1 MRRIK
6 LILFLFLFCIGIQP
20 ALSQGSEAVFEENFE
35 NVVGTSDG
43 KTKLDPSQL
52 NHPSGWTFDN
62 VYAGEGNLIIKE
74 GGSITLPE
82 IPELIGNANLFIYAN
97 YWRNPDKDYEGIDV
111 SYFEQGV
118 PLSVSISN
126 GKLSSDEI
134 NGKLRMYGVDGNSR
148 LKITAPNDI
157 VLRNISIY
165 YSTYGYSE
173 GDYIRFSHEAG
184 PFYDPFDLTLN
195 PWNVQVDYG
204 DSIYNITVYTLDG
217 TEPNRYSQRYH
228 KGDKIHIASTT
239 TVRAALILADGSMRH
254 NVPMTYTLTKRY
266 DINELPENTY
276 QIEVKPGQLKK
287 QLLDLDPDEVNGL
300 VLTGTMNG
308 EDLKFLADAQGLVGS
323 LAYLDLEKVKFEY
336 DETVYR
342 TYSPSKG
349 FHEEQKIYNYIFSK
363 ENRTEQ
369 VPAGFG
375 YKRYDCYR
383 NNLAWAFIK
392 NENLVVVKLP
402 ENMTEVGE
410 DIFGDCKNLRGV
422 KIPEGVSRINK
433 EAFYGCSILE
443 TINFPA
449 KLTSVGDNAFS
460 LCSKMELDNLPNS
473 LLHVGQSAF
482 CYVPL
487 QALKLD
493 RKVEIGAGA
502 FSNTPITEI
511 EMATPCDSILGGT
524 FSDCPNLTKITIG
537 EGLKYIGDKAF
548 ANSPVK
554 EANLPSTLRDISS
567 TAFTGYS
574 SYCPFINDIQ
584 PENHIRYIG
593 KVAYLCVDRDLEEYT
608 IKDGTV
614 TLADNLFE
622 NWQGNAT
629 TFHIP
634 ASVEQIG
641 NKAFAGTQIK
651 TLPEMLGLKRIGG
664 EAFYGCK
671 NLKKLTIPE
680 TVEYIGG
687 RAFYGCSNIW
697 SLTYNAINAECES
710 FMEPNAPLEKIVI
723 GGKVRRLPN
732 VIFSGREFTE
742 VALPSCLERI
752 DDYAFSGC
760 ENLTTINLS
769 DSIRYIG
776 DNAFSGCKNLTSINL
791 SDCIRYIGNN
801 VFSECKNLTTINL
814 SDSIRYIGE
823 GAFYGCSSLK
833 NIHWPL
839 RLTTIGN
846 YAFRQTALET
856 ISLPE
861 GVTSVGINAFHN
873 CPFAKTVYIPST
885 ANVED
890 NCSYYFEQEEGVNCV
905 ITCMSPIPHPDAKL
919 WNKGV
924 AAIKVP
930 AELVEQY
937 KAQFPDIAD
946 KVMAVN
952 QVGVMDKDSKTSFA
966 AGISEEADLGDAVI
980 GDVYVTVG
988 DGDGYDST
996 DGSIVLNSTMTTAEV
1011 AGIGSLAPG
1020 KSDIAN
1026 RFNGLIVKVN
1036 AGDGTMVIDCKT
1048 VGKNT
1053 LNVKVGEAE
1062 PQAFVKSDRGTIEVA
1077 YRVDKETCV
1086 YIYGAEQEVADDAE
1100 TAKAHQVAACRPLS
1114 RAAALSAS
1122 ASENCVKIYA
1132 VGVSQSTGINHTLI
1146 DGNSPIIGYYTL
1158 DGVKI
1163 EQPNAPGI
1171 YVVRRADGSN
1181 YKLVIK

>member
-217 TEPNRYSQRYH
+217 TVPNRYSQRYH
-228 KGDKIHIASTT
+228 KDDKIHIASTT
-239 TVRAALILADGSMRH
+239 TVRAALILADGSMRY
-254 NVPMTYTLTKRY
+254 NIPMTYTLTKRY

-336 DETVYR
+336 DETLYR
-342 TYSPSKG
+342 SYSPPKG
-349 FHEEQKIYNYIFSK
+349 FHQDAYTYNYIFSK

-383 NNLAWAFIK
+383 NNLARAFFR
-392 NENLVVVKLP
+392 NGSLVTVKLP
-402 ENMTEVGE
+402 ESMTELGE
-410 DIFGDCKNLRGV
+410 NIFDDCKALRGV
-422 KIPEGVSRINK
+422 KLPEGVAHI
-433 EAFYGCSILE
+433 EGAAFQGCNILE
-443 TINFPA
+443 KLNFPA
-449 KLTSVGDNAFS
+449 KLTSVGDNAFRSCLS
-460 LCSKMELDNLPNS
+460 LELDNLPNS
-473 LLHVGQSAF
+473 LLYVGREAF
-482 CYVPL
+482 CDVPL
-487 QALKLD
+487 KALKLD
-493 RKVEIGAGA
+493 RKVEMGAGA

-511 EMATPCDSILGGT
+511 EMTTPCDSIREGT
-524 FSDCPNLTKITIG
+524 FRDCPNLTKITLG
-537 EGLKYIGDKAF
+537 EGLKYIGYSAF
-548 ANSPVK
+548 SNSPVK

-567 TAFTGYS
+567 YAFLGYS

-593 KVAYLCVDRDLEEYT
+593 KVAYQCVDRDLEEYT

-614 TLADNLFE
+614 TLADELFE
-622 NWQGNAT
+622 SSQGNA
-629 TFHIP
+629 FHIP

-641 NKAFAGTQIK
+641 NRAFAYTQIK
-651 TLPEMLGLKRIGG
+651 ALPEMLGLKRIGG

-687 RAFYGCSNIW
+687 GAFYGCSNIW

-732 VIFSGREFTE
+732 GIFSGREFTE

-752 DDYAFSGC
+752 DEFAFYGC
-760 ENLTTINLS
+760 KNLTTINLS

-776 DNAFSGCKNLTSINL
+776 DNAF
-791 SDCIRYIGNN
+791 
-801 VFSECKNLTTINL
+801 
-814 SDSIRYIGE
+814 
-823 GAFYGCSSLK
+823 YGCSSLK
-833 NIHWPL
+833 NIHWSL
-839 RLTTIGN
+839 RLTTIGSR
-846 YAFRQTALET
+846 AFRQTALET

-861 GVTSVGINAFHN
+861 GVTSVGDGAFYI
-873 CPFAKTVYIPST
+873 CPAKTVYIPST

-890 NCSYYFEQEEGVNCV
+890 NFTYNFWQKEGGNCV
-905 ITCMSPIPHPDAKL
+905 ITCMSPIPHPVARHWDV
-919 WNKGV
+919 GV

-946 KVMAVN
+946 KIMAVN
-952 QVGVMDKDSKTSFA
+952 QVSVMDEDSKTSFA

-996 DGSIVLNSTMTTAEV
+996 DGSIVLNSTMTAAEV

-1171 YVVRRADGSN
+1171 YVVRRANGSN

>member
-20 ALSQGSEAVFEENFE
+20 ALAEEGGALFEETFQ

-43 KTKLDPSQL
+43 KTKLNPSQL
-52 NHPSGWTFDN
+52 DNPSGWTFDN

-74 GGSITLPE
+74 GGSITLPV
-82 IPELIGNANLFIYAN
+82 IPELIGNACLSVNAIH
-97 YWRNPDKDYEGIDV
+97 WHNPDKEYDDDDPFYWDFLAKV
-111 SYFEQGV
+111 N
-118 PLSVSISN
+118 VSISN
-126 GKLSSDEI
+126 GKLSSDECGEERI
-134 NGKLRMYGVDGNSR
+134 KMYGVDGNSR

-165 YSTYGYSE
+165 YSAYGYSE

-195 PWNVQVDYG
+195 PWNIQVDYG

-217 TEPNRYSQRYH
+217 SMPNHHSQRYH
-228 KGDKIHIASTT
+228 KDDKIHIASTT
-239 TVRAALILADGSMRH
+239 TVRAAMILADGSMRY
-254 NVPMTYTLTKRY
+254 NDPMTYTLTKRY
-266 DINELPENTY
+266 DINEQPENTY

-336 DETVYR
+336 DGTVYR

-349 FHEEQKIYNYIFSK
+349 FHQEQKIYNYIFSK

-383 NNLAWAFIK
+383 NNLAWAFFR
-392 NENLVVVKLP
+392 NGSLVTVKLP
-402 ENMTEVGE
+402 ESMTELG
-410 DIFGDCKNLRGV
+410 DNIFDDCKALRGV
-422 KIPEGVSRINK
+422 KVPEGVTHIDGS
-433 EAFYGCSILE
+433 AFQGCNILE
-443 TINFPA
+443 KLNFPA
-449 KLTSVGDNAFS
+449 KLTSVGDNAFWSCYS
-460 LCSKMELDNLPNS
+460 LELDNLPNS
-473 LLHVGQSAF
+473 LLYVGREAF
-482 CYVPL
+482 CNVPL
-487 QALKLD
+487 KALKLD

-502 FSNTPITEI
+502 FSDTPITEI
-511 EMATPCDSILGGT
+511 EMATPCDSILGET
-524 FSDCPNLTKITIG
+524 FRDCPNLTKITIG
-537 EGLKYIGDKAF
+537 EGLKYIGDNAF
-548 ANSPVK
+548 AYSPVK
-554 EANLPSTLRDISS
+554 EAKLPSTLRDISS
-567 TAFTGYS
+567 YAFGGYS

-593 KVAYLCVDRDLEEYT
+593 KVAYQCVDRDLEEYT

-614 TLADNLFE
+614 TLADNLFGIG
-622 NWQGNAT
+622 QGNAT

-641 NKAFAGTQIK
+641 RQAFAGTQIK
-651 TLPEMLGLKRIGG
+651 TLPEMPGLKRIGD
-664 EAFYGCK
+664 EAFYQCK
-671 NLKKLTIPE
+671 NLKKVTIPE
-680 TVEYIGG
+680 TVEYIGAG
-687 RAFYGCSNIW
+687 IFSGCSNIW
-697 SLTYNAINAECES
+697 SLTYNAINAECAS
-710 FMEPNAPLEKIVI
+710 YIFTNNDNHLEKIVI
-723 GGKVRRLPN
+723 GDKVRRLPGGL
-732 VIFSGREFTE
+732 FGGKEFTE
-742 VALPSCLERI
+742 VTLPACLERI
-752 DDYAFSGC
+752 DDYAFNG
-760 ENLTTINLS
+760 
-769 DSIRYIG
+769 
-776 DNAFSGCKNLTSINL
+776 
-791 SDCIRYIGNN
+791 
-801 VFSECKNLTTINL
+801 CKNLTTINL
-814 SDSIRYIGE
+814 SDSLRYIGK
-823 GAFYGCSSLK
+823 GAFALCSSLK

-839 RLTTIGN
+839 RLTAIGEW
-846 YAFRQTALET
+846 AFSQTALET

-861 GVTSVGINAFHN
+861 GVTSVGSGTFEGCH
-873 CPFAKTVYIPST
+873 FAKTVYIPST

-890 NCSYYFEQEEGVNCV
+890 GNTYDFWQKEGVDCV
-905 ITCMSPIPHPDAKL
+905 ITCMSPTPHPNARH
-919 WNKGV
+919 WNVGV

-946 KVMAVN
+946 KVMAVS

-996 DGSIVLNSTMTTAEV
+996 DGSIVLNSTMTAAEV

-1036 AGDGTMVIDCKT
+1036 AGDGTLVIDGKT
-1048 VGKNT
+1048 MGKNT

-1062 PQAFVKSDRGTIEVA
+1062 PQAFVKSDRGTVEVA

-1086 YIYGAEQEVADDAE
+1086 YIYGAEQEMADDAE

-1114 RAAALSAS
+1114 RAAALSAL

-1146 DGNSPIIGYYTL
+1146 DSNSPIIGYYTL

-1171 YVVRRADGSN
+1171 YVVRRANGSN

>member
-20 ALSQGSEAVFEENFE
+20 ALAEGRDLLFEETFE
-35 NVVGTSDG
+35 KVVGTSDG
-43 KTKLDPSQL
+43 KTKLNPSQL
-52 NHPSGWTFDN
+52 DNPSGWTFDN

-74 GGSITLPE
+74 GGSITLPV
-82 IPELIGNANLFIYAN
+82 IPELIGNACLSVNAIH
-97 YWRNPDKDYEGIDV
+97 WHNPDKEYDDDDPFYWDFLAKV
-111 SYFEQGV
+111 N
-118 PLSVSISN
+118 VSISN
-126 GKLSSDEI
+126 GKLSSDECGEERI
-134 NGKLRMYGVDGNSR
+134 KMYGVDGNSR

-157 VLRNISIY
+157 VLRSVSVY
-165 YSTYGYSE
+165 YPFGSSG
-173 GDYIRFSHEAG
+173 GHYIRFSHEAG
-184 PFYDPFDLTLN
+184 PFYEPFDLTLN
-195 PWNVQVDYG
+195 PWNIQVDDG

-217 TEPNRYSQRYH
+217 SMPNHHSQRYH
-228 KGDKIHIASTT
+228 KDDKIHIASTT
-239 TVRAALILADGSMRH
+239 TVRAAMILADGSMRY
-254 NVPMTYTLTKRY
+254 NDPMTYTLTKRY
-266 DINELPENTY
+266 DINEQPENTY

-383 NNLAWAFIK
+383 NNLARAFFK
-392 NENLVVVKLP
+392 NGSLVTVKLP
-402 ENMTEVGE
+402 ESMTELGE
-410 DIFGDCKNLRGV
+410 NIFDDCKALRGV
-422 KIPEGVSRINK
+422 KLPEGVAHI
-433 EAFYGCSILE
+433 EGAAFQGCNILE
-443 TINFPA
+443 KLNFPA
-449 KLTSVGDNAFS
+449 KLTSVGDNAFRSCLS
-460 LCSKMELDNLPNS
+460 LELDNLPNS
-473 LLHVGQSAF
+473 LLYVGREAF
-482 CYVPL
+482 CDVPL
-487 QALKLD
+487 KALKLD
-493 RKVEIGAGA
+493 RKVEMGAGA

-511 EMATPCDSILGGT
+511 EMTTPCDSIREGT
-524 FSDCPNLTKITIG
+524 FRDCPNLTKITIG
-537 EGLKYIGDKAF
+537 EGLKYIGYSAF
-548 ANSPVK
+548 SNSPVK

-567 TAFTGYS
+567 YAFRGS

-593 KVAYLCVDRDLEEYT
+593 KVAYQCVDRDLEEYT

-614 TLADNLFE
+614 TLADELFE
-622 NWQGNAT
+622 SSQGNA
-629 TFHIP
+629 FHIP

-641 NKAFAGTQIK
+641 NRAFAYTQIK
-651 TLPEMLGLKRIGG
+651 ALPEMLGLKRIGG

-687 RAFYGCSNIW
+687 GAFYGCSNIW

-723 GGKVRRLPN
+723 GGKVRRLPRG
-732 VIFSGREFTE
+732 IFSGREFTE
-742 VALPSCLERI
+742 VALPACLERI
-752 DDYAFSGC
+752 DESAFYGC
-760 ENLTTINLS
+760 KNLTTINLS

-776 DNAFSGCKNLTSINL
+776 DN
-791 SDCIRYIGNN
+791 
-801 VFSECKNLTTINL
+801 
-814 SDSIRYIGE
+814 
-823 GAFYGCSSLK
+823 AFYGCSSLK

-839 RLTTIGN
+839 RLTTIGSR
-846 YAFRQTALET
+846 AFRQTALET

-861 GVTSVGINAFHN
+861 GVTSVGDGAFSD
-873 CPFAKTVYIPST
+873 CPAKTVYIPST

-890 NCSYYFEQEEGVNCV
+890 NFTYSFLKKEGGDCV
-905 ITCMSPIPHPDAKL
+905 ITCMSPIPHPQAEC
-919 WNKGV
+919 WNVGV

-946 KVMAVN
+946 KIMAVN
-952 QVGVMDKDSKTSFA
+952 QVGAMDKDSKTSFA

-996 DGSIVLNSTMTTAEV
+996 DGSIVLNSTMTAAEV

-1036 AGDGTMVIDCKT
+1036 TGDGTMVIDCKT

-1062 PQAFVKSDRGTIEVA
+1062 PQAFVKTDKGTIEVA

-1086 YIYGAEQEVADDAE
+1086 YIYGAEQEMADDTEA
-1100 TAKAHQVAACRPLS
+1100 AKAHQVAACRPLS

-1171 YVVRRADGSN
+1171 YVVRRANGSN

>member
-20 ALSQGSEAVFEENFE
+20 ALAEGRDLLFEETFE
-35 NVVGTSDG
+35 KVVGTSDG
-43 KTKLDPSQL
+43 KTKLNPSQL
-52 NHPSGWTFDN
+52 DNPSGWTFDN

-74 GGSITLPE
+74 GGSITLPV
-82 IPELIGNANLFIYAN
+82 IPELIGNACLSVNAIH
-97 YWRNPDKDYEGIDV
+97 WHNPDKEYDDDDPFYWDFLAKV
-111 SYFEQGV
+111 N
-118 PLSVSISN
+118 VSISN
-126 GKLSSDEI
+126 GKLSSDECGEERI
-134 NGKLRMYGVDGNSR
+134 KMYGVDGNSR

-287 QLLDLDPDEVNGL
+287 QLLDLDPDEVSGL

-336 DETVYR
+336 DETLYR
-342 TYSPSKG
+342 SYSPPKD
-349 FHEEQKIYNYIFSK
+349 FHADAYTYNYIFSK
-363 ENRTEQ
+363 ENRTVQ

-375 YKRYDCYR
+375 RKRYDCYR
-383 NNLAWAFIK
+383 NNLARAFFR
-392 NENLVVVKLP
+392 NRSLVTVKLP
-402 ENMTEVGE
+402 ESMTELGE
-410 DIFGDCKNLRGV
+410 NIFDDCKALRGV
-422 KIPEGVSRINK
+422 KLPEGVAHI
-433 EAFYGCSILE
+433 EGAAFQGCNILE
-443 TINFPA
+443 KLNFPA
-449 KLTSVGDNAFS
+449 KLTSVGDNAFRSCLS
-460 LCSKMELDNLPNS
+460 LELDNLPNS
-473 LLHVGQSAF
+473 LLYVGREAF
-482 CYVPL
+482 CDVPL
-487 QALKLD
+487 KALKLD
-493 RKVEIGAGA
+493 RKVEMGAGA

-511 EMATPCDSILGGT
+511 EMTTPCDSIREGT
-524 FSDCPNLTKITIG
+524 FRDCPNLTKITIG
-537 EGLKYIGDKAF
+537 EGLKYIGYSAF
-548 ANSPVK
+548 SNSPVK

-567 TAFTGYS
+567 YAFLGYS

-608 IKDGTV
+608 IKEGTV

-622 NWQGNAT
+622 SWQGT

-641 NKAFAGTQIK
+641 NKAFAYTQIK
-651 TLPEMLGLKRIGG
+651 ALPEMPGLKRIGG

-687 RAFYGCSNIW
+687 SAFYGCSNIW

-723 GGKVRRLPN
+723 GDKVRRLPGGL
-732 VIFSGREFTE
+732 FGGKEFTE
-742 VALPSCLERI
+742 VTLPACLERI
-752 DDYAFSGC
+752 DEFVFYGC
-760 ENLTTINLS
+760 KNLTTINLS

-776 DNAFSGCKNLTSINL
+776 DN
-791 SDCIRYIGNN
+791 
-801 VFSECKNLTTINL
+801 
-814 SDSIRYIGE
+814 
-823 GAFYGCSSLK
+823 AFYGCSSLK

-839 RLTTIGN
+839 RLTTIGSR
-846 YAFRQTALET
+846 AFIQTALET

-861 GVTSVGINAFHN
+861 GVTSVGDGAFST
-873 CPFAKTVYIPST
+873 CPAKTVYIPST

-890 NCSYYFEQEEGVNCV
+890 NFTYSFVLKEGGNCV
-905 ITCMSPIPHPDAKL
+905 ITCMSPIPHPQARN
-919 WNKGV
+919 WNVGV

-946 KVMAVN
+946 KIMAVN
-952 QVGVMDKDSKTSFA
+952 QVGAMDKDSKTSFA

-1026 RFNGLIVKVN
+1026 RFKGLIVKVN

-1077 YRVDKETCV
+1077 YRVGKETCV
-1086 YIYGAEQEVADDAE
+1086 YIYGAEQEMADDAE
-1100 TAKAHQVAACRPLS
+1100 AAKAHQVAACRPLS

-1146 DGNSPIIGYYTL
+1146 DSNSPIIGYYTL

>member
-35 NVVGTSDG
+35 NVVRTSDG

-217 TEPNRYSQRYH
+217 TVPNRYSQRYH
-228 KGDKIHIASTT
+228 KDDKIHIASTT
-239 TVRAALILADGSMRH
+239 TVRAALILADGSMCYH
-254 NVPMTYTLTKRY
+254 VPKTYTLTKRY
-266 DINELPENTY
+266 DINEQPENTY

-287 QLLDLDPDEVNGL
+287 QLLDLDPDEVSGL

-323 LAYLDLEKVKFEY
+323 LTYLDLEKVKFEY
-336 DETVYR
+336 DETLYR
-342 TYSPSKG
+342 SYSPPKG
-349 FHEEQKIYNYIFSK
+349 FQQDAYTYNYIFSK
-363 ENRTEQ
+363 ENRTVQ

-375 YKRYDCYR
+375 FKRYDCYR
-383 NNLAWAFIK
+383 NNLARAFFR
-392 NENLVVVKLP
+392 NGSLVTVKLP
-402 ENMTEVGE
+402 ESMTELGE
-410 DIFGDCKNLRGV
+410 NIFDDCKALRGV
-422 KIPEGVSRINK
+422 KLPEGVAHI
-433 EAFYGCSILE
+433 EGAAFQGCNILE
-443 TINFPA
+443 KLNFPA
-449 KLTSVGDNAFS
+449 KLTSVGDNAFRSCLS
-460 LCSKMELDNLPNS
+460 LELDNLPNS
-473 LLHVGQSAF
+473 LLYVGREAF
-482 CYVPL
+482 CDVPL

-574 SYCPFINDIQ
+574 SYCPFVNDIQ

-593 KVAYLCVDRDLEEYT
+593 KVAYQCVDRDLEEYT

-614 TLADNLFE
+614 TLADELFE
-622 NWQGNAT
+622 SSQGNA
-629 TFHIP
+629 FHIP

-641 NKAFAGTQIK
+641 SRVFAGTQIK
-651 TLPEMLGLKRIGG
+651 TLPEMPGLKRIGD
-664 EAFYGCK
+664 EAFYQCK
-671 NLKKLTIPE
+671 NLKKVTIPE

-687 RAFYGCSNIW
+687 GAFYGCSNIW
-697 SLTYNAINAECES
+697 SLTYNAINAECERL
-710 FMEPNAPLEKIVI
+710 MESNIPLEKIVI
-723 GGKVRRLPN
+723 GDKVRRLPRG
-732 VIFSGREFTE
+732 IFSGREFTE
-742 VALPSCLERI
+742 VTLPACLERI
-752 DDYAFSGC
+752 DEFAFYGC
-760 ENLTTINLS
+760 KNLTTINLS

-776 DNAFSGCKNLTSINL
+776 DN
-791 SDCIRYIGNN
+791 
-801 VFSECKNLTTINL
+801 
-814 SDSIRYIGE
+814 
-823 GAFYGCSSLK
+823 AFYGCSSLK

-839 RLTTIGN
+839 RLTTIGSR
-846 YAFRQTALET
+846 AFRQTALET

-861 GVTSVGINAFHN
+861 GVTSVGDGAFYI

-890 NCSYYFEQEEGVNCV
+890 DINYYFELEEGGNCV
-905 ITCMSPIPHPDAKL
+905 ITCMSPIPHPQARH
-919 WNKGV
+919 WNVGV

-946 KVMAVN
+946 KIMAVN
-952 QVGVMDKDSKTSFA
+952 QVGAMDKDSKTSFA

-996 DGSIVLNSTMTTAEV
+996 DGSIVLNSTMTAAEV

-1086 YIYGAEQEVADDAE
+1086 YIYGAEQEMADDAE
-1100 TAKAHQVAACRPLS
+1100 AAKAHQVAACRPLS

-1146 DGNSPIIGYYTL
+1146 DSNSPIIGYYTL

>member
-20 ALSQGSEAVFEENFE
+20 ALAEGRELLFEETFE
-35 NVVGTSDG
+35 KVVGTSDG
-43 KTKLDPSQL
+43 KTKLNPSQL
-52 NHPSGWTFDN
+52 DNPSGWTFDN

-74 GGSITLPE
+74 GGSITLPV
-82 IPELIGNANLFIYAN
+82 IPELIGNACLSITAFH
-97 YWRNPDKDYEGIDV
+97 WHNPDKEYDDDDP
-111 SYFEQGV
+111 SYWDPSYWDFPAKV
-118 PLSVSISN
+118 NISISN
-126 GKLSSDEI
+126 GKISSDESGGGI
-134 NGKLRMYGVDGNSR
+134 RMYGVDGNSR

-195 PWNVQVDYG
+195 PWNIQVDDG

-217 TEPNRYSQRYH
+217 SMPNRHSQRYH
-228 KGDKIHIASTT
+228 KDDKIHIASTT
-239 TVRAALILADGSMRH
+239 TVRAALILADGSMCYH
-254 NVPMTYTLTKRY
+254 VPKTYTLTKRY

-336 DETVYR
+336 DGTVYR

-349 FHEEQKIYNYIFSK
+349 FHQEQKIYNYIFSK

-383 NNLAWAFIK
+383 NNLAWAFFK
-392 NENLVVVKLP
+392 NGSLVTVKLP
-402 ENMTEVGE
+402 ESMTELG
-410 DIFGDCKNLRGV
+410 DNIFDDCKALRGV
-422 KIPEGVSRINK
+422 KVPEGVTHIDGS
-433 EAFYGCSILE
+433 AFQGCNILE
-443 TINFPA
+443 KLNFPA
-449 KLTSVGDNAFS
+449 KLTSVGDNAFWSCYS
-460 LCSKMELDNLPNS
+460 LELDNLPNS
-473 LLHVGQSAF
+473 LLYVGREAF
-482 CYVPL
+482 CNVPL
-487 QALKLD
+487 KALKLD

-502 FSNTPITEI
+502 FSDTPITEI
-511 EMATPCDSILGGT
+511 EMITPCDSILGET
-524 FSDCPNLTKITIG
+524 FRDCPNLTKITIG
-537 EGLKYIGDKAF
+537 EGLKYIGDNAF
-548 ANSPVK
+548 AYSPVK
-554 EANLPSTLRDISS
+554 EAKLPSTLRDISS
-567 TAFTGYS
+567 YAFGGYS

-593 KVAYLCVDRDLEEYT
+593 KVAYQCVDGDLEEYT

-614 TLADNLFE
+614 TLADNLFGIG
-622 NWQGNAT
+622 QGNAT

-641 NKAFAGTQIK
+641 RQAFAGTQIK
-651 TLPEMLGLKRIGG
+651 TLPEMPGLKRIGD
-664 EAFYGCK
+664 EAFYQCK
-671 NLKKLTIPE
+671 NLKKVTIPE
-680 TVEYIGG
+680 TVEYIGAG
-687 RAFYGCSNIW
+687 IFSGCSNIW
-697 SLTYNAINAECES
+697 SLTYNAINAECAS
-710 FMEPNAPLEKIVI
+710 YIFTNNDNHLEKIVI
-723 GGKVRRLPN
+723 GDKVRRLPGGL
-732 VIFSGREFTE
+732 FGGKEFTE
-742 VALPSCLERI
+742 VTLPACLERI
-752 DDYAFSGC
+752 DDYAFNG
-760 ENLTTINLS
+760 
-769 DSIRYIG
+769 
-776 DNAFSGCKNLTSINL
+776 
-791 SDCIRYIGNN
+791 
-801 VFSECKNLTTINL
+801 CKNLTTINL
-814 SDSIRYIGE
+814 SDSLRYIGK
-823 GAFYGCSSLK
+823 GAFALCSSLK

-839 RLTTIGN
+839 RLTAIGEW
-846 YAFRQTALET
+846 AFSQTALET

-861 GVTSVGINAFHN
+861 GVTSVGSGTFEGCH
-873 CPFAKTVYIPST
+873 FAKTVYIPST

-890 NCSYYFEQEEGVNCV
+890 GNTYDFWQKEGVDCV
-905 ITCMSPIPHPDAKL
+905 ITCMSPTPHPNARH
-919 WNKGV
+919 WNVGV

-996 DGSIVLNSTMTTAEV
+996 DGSIVLNSTMTAAEV

-1036 AGDGTMVIDCKT
+1036 AGDGTLVIDGKT
-1048 VGKNT
+1048 MGNNT

-1062 PQAFVKSDRGTIEVA
+1062 PQAFVKSDRGTVEVA
-1077 YRVDKETCV
+1077 YRVDKETCI
-1086 YIYGAEQEVADDAE
+1086 YIYGAEQEMADDAE

-1146 DGNSPIIGYYTL
+1146 DSNSPIIGYYTL

-1171 YVVRRADGSN
+1171 YVVRRANGSN

>member
-20 ALSQGSEAVFEENFE
+20 ALAEGRDLLFKETFE

-43 KTKLDPSQL
+43 KTKLNPSQL
-52 NHPSGWTFDN
+52 DNPSGWTFDN

-74 GGSITLPE
+74 GGSITLPV
-82 IPELIGNANLFIYAN
+82 IPELIGNACLSVNAIH
-97 YWRNPDKDYEGIDV
+97 WHNPDKEYDDDDPFYWDFLAKV
-111 SYFEQGV
+111 N
-118 PLSVSISN
+118 VSISN
-126 GKLSSDEI
+126 GKLSSDECGEERI
-134 NGKLRMYGVDGNSR
+134 KMYGVDGNSR

-157 VLRNISIY
+157 VLRSVSVY
-165 YSTYGYSE
+165 YPFGSSG
-173 GDYIRFSHEAG
+173 GHYIRFSHEAG

-195 PWNVQVDYG
+195 PWNIQVDDG

-217 TEPNRYSQRYH
+217 SMPNHHSQRYH
-228 KGDKIHIASTT
+228 KDDKIHIASTT
-239 TVRAALILADGSMRH
+239 TVRAAMILADGSMRY
-254 NVPMTYTLTKRY
+254 NDPMTYTLTKRY
-266 DINELPENTY
+266 DINEQPENTY

-336 DETVYR
+336 DGTVYR

-383 NNLAWAFIK
+383 NNLAWAFFK
-392 NENLVVVKLP
+392 NESLVTVKLP
-402 ENMTEVGE
+402 ESITEVGE
-410 DIFGDCKNLRGV
+410 DIFGDCKTLRGV
-422 KIPEGVSRINK
+422 KLPEGVSRINK

-487 QALKLD
+487 KALKLD

-511 EMATPCDSILGGT
+511 EMATPCDSILGET
-524 FSDCPNLTKITIG
+524 FSNCPNLTKITIG
-537 EGLKYIGDKAF
+537 EGLKYIGYNAF
-548 ANSPVK
+548 SNSPVK

-567 TAFTGYS
+567 NAFRGS

-593 KVAYLCVDRDLEEYT
+593 KVAYLCVDKNQEEYT

-622 NWQGNAT
+622 NWLGNAT

-641 NKAFAGTQIK
+641 NRAFAYTQIK
-651 TLPEMLGLKRIGG
+651 ALPEMLGLKRIGG

-687 RAFYGCSNIW
+687 GAFYGCSNIW
-697 SLTYNAINAECES
+697 SLTYNAINAECGS
-710 FMEPNAPLEKIVI
+710 FMESNASLEKIVI
-723 GGKVRRLPN
+723 GDKVRRLPRG
-732 VIFSGREFTE
+732 IFSGREFTE
-742 VALPSCLERI
+742 VALPACLERI
-752 DDYAFSGC
+752 DDSAFYGC
-760 ENLTTINLS
+760 KNLTTINLS

-776 DNAFSGCKNLTSINL
+776 DNAF
-791 SDCIRYIGNN
+791 
-801 VFSECKNLTTINL
+801 
-814 SDSIRYIGE
+814 
-823 GAFYGCSSLK
+823 YGCSSLK
-833 NIHWPL
+833 NIHWSL
-839 RLTTIGN
+839 RLTTIGSR
-846 YAFRQTALET
+846 AFRQTALET

-861 GVTSVGINAFHN
+861 GVTSVGDGAFSD
-873 CPFAKTVYIPST
+873 CPAKTVYIPST

-890 NCSYYFEQEEGVNCV
+890 NFTYRFLKKEGGDCV
-905 ITCMSPIPHPDAKL
+905 ITCMSPIPHPQAKY

-937 KAQFPDIAD
+937 KAQFPEIAD

-952 QVGVMDKDSKTSFA
+952 QVGAMDKDSKTSFA

-996 DGSIVLNSTMTTAEV
+996 DGSIVLNSTMTAAEV

-1062 PQAFVKSDRGTIEVA
+1062 PQAFVKTDKGTIEVA
-1077 YRVDKETCV
+1077 YRVGKETCV
-1086 YIYGAEQEVADDAE
+1086 YIYGAEQEMADDAE
-1100 TAKAHQVAACRPLS
+1100 AAKAHQVAACRPLS

-1146 DGNSPIIGYYTL
+1146 DSNSPIIGYYTL

-1171 YVVRRADGSN
+1171 YVVRRANGSN

>member
-20 ALSQGSEAVFEENFE
+20 ALAEGRDLLFEETFE
-35 NVVGTSDG
+35 KVVGTSDG
-43 KTKLDPSQL
+43 KTKLNPSQL
-52 NHPSGWTFDN
+52 DNPSGWTFDN

-74 GGSITLPE
+74 GGSITLPV
-82 IPELIGNANLFIYAN
+82 IPELIGNACLSVNAIH
-97 YWRNPDKDYEGIDV
+97 WHNPDKEYDDDDPFYWDFLAKV
-111 SYFEQGV
+111 N
-118 PLSVSISN
+118 VSISN
-126 GKLSSDEI
+126 GKLSSDECGEERI
-134 NGKLRMYGVDGNSR
+134 KMYGVDGNSR

-157 VLRNISIY
+157 VLRSVSVY
-165 YSTYGYSE
+165 YPFGSSG
-173 GDYIRFSHEAG
+173 GHYIRFSHEAG
-184 PFYDPFDLTLN
+184 PFYEPFDLTLN
-195 PWNVQVDYG
+195 PWNIQVDDG

-217 TEPNRYSQRYH
+217 SMPNHHSQRYH
-228 KGDKIHIASTT
+228 KDDKIHIASTT
-239 TVRAALILADGSMRH
+239 TVRAAMILADGSMRY
-254 NVPMTYTLTKRY
+254 NDPMTYTLTKRY
-266 DINELPENTY
+266 DINEQPENTY

-336 DETVYR
+336 DGTVYR

-383 NNLAWAFIK
+383 NNLARAFFK
-392 NENLVVVKLP
+392 NGSLVTVKLP
-402 ENMTEVGE
+402 ESMTEVGE
-410 DIFGDCKNLRGV
+410 DIFADCKTLRGV
-422 KIPEGVSRINK
+422 KLPEGVAHI
-433 EAFYGCSILE
+433 EGAAFQGCNILE
-443 TINFPA
+443 KLNFPA
-449 KLTSVGDNAFS
+449 KLTSVGDNAFRSCLS
-460 LCSKMELDNLPNS
+460 LELDNLPNS
-473 LLHVGQSAF
+473 LLYVGREAF
-482 CYVPL
+482 CDVPL
-487 QALKLD
+487 KALKLD
-493 RKVEIGAGA
+493 RKVEMGAGA

-511 EMATPCDSILGGT
+511 EMATPCDSILGET
-524 FSDCPNLTKITIG
+524 FSNCPNLTKITIG
-537 EGLKYIGDKAF
+537 EGLKYIGYNAF
-548 ANSPVK
+548 SNSPIK

-567 TAFTGYS
+567 YAFLGYS

-593 KVAYLCVDRDLEEYT
+593 KVAYQCVDRDLEEYT

-614 TLADNLFE
+614 TLADELFE
-622 NWQGNAT
+622 SSQGNA
-629 TFHIP
+629 FHIP

-641 NKAFAGTQIK
+641 NRAFAYTQIK
-651 TLPEMLGLKRIGG
+651 ALPEMLGLKRIGG

-687 RAFYGCSNIW
+687 GAFYGCSNIW

-723 GGKVRRLPN
+723 GDKVRRLPRG
-732 VIFSGREFTE
+732 IFSGREFTE
-742 VALPSCLERI
+742 VALPACLERI

-776 DNAFSGCKNLTSINL
+776 DNAF
-791 SDCIRYIGNN
+791 
-801 VFSECKNLTTINL
+801 
-814 SDSIRYIGE
+814 
-823 GAFYGCSSLK
+823 YGCSSLK

-839 RLTTIGN
+839 RLTTIGSR
-846 YAFRQTALET
+846 AFRQTALET

-861 GVTSVGINAFHN
+861 GVTSVGDGAFYI

-890 NCSYYFEQEEGVNCV
+890 DINYYFELEEGGNCV
-905 ITCMSPIPHPDAKL
+905 ITCMSPIPHPQARH
-919 WNKGV
+919 WNVGV

-946 KVMAVN
+946 KIMAVN
-952 QVGVMDKDSKTSFA
+952 QVGAMDKDSKTSFA

-996 DGSIVLNSTMTTAEV
+996 DGSIVLNSTMTAAEV

-1036 AGDGTMVIDCKT
+1036 AGDGTMVIDGKT
-1048 VGKNT
+1048 MGNNT

-1077 YRVDKETCV
+1077 YRVGKETCV
-1086 YIYGAEQEVADDAE
+1086 YIYGAEQEMADDAE
-1100 TAKAHQVAACRPLS
+1100 AAKAHQVAACRPLS

-1146 DGNSPIIGYYTL
+1146 DSNSPIIGYYTL

-1171 YVVRRADGSN
+1171 YVVRRANGSN

>member
-1 MRRIK
+1 MAEGRD
-6 LILFLFLFCIGIQP
+6 LL
-20 ALSQGSEAVFEENFE
+20 FEETFE
-35 NVVGTSDG
+35 KVVGTSDG
-43 KTKLDPSQL
+43 KTKLNPSQL
-52 NHPSGWTFDN
+52 DNPSGWTFDN

-74 GGSITLPE
+74 GGSITLPV
-82 IPELIGNANLFIYAN
+82 IPELIGNACLSVNAIH
-97 YWRNPDKDYEGIDV
+97 WHNPDKEYDDDDPFYWDFLAKV
-111 SYFEQGV
+111 N
-118 PLSVSISN
+118 VSISN
-126 GKLSSDEI
+126 GKLSSDECGEERI
-134 NGKLRMYGVDGNSR
+134 KMYGVDGNSR

-157 VLRNISIY
+157 VLRSVSVY
-165 YSTYGYSE
+165 YPFGSSG
-173 GDYIRFSHEAG
+173 GHYIRFSHEAG
-184 PFYDPFDLTLN
+184 PFYEPFDLTLN
-195 PWNVQVDYG
+195 PWNIQVDDG

-217 TEPNRYSQRYH
+217 SMPNHHSQRYH
-228 KGDKIHIASTT
+228 KDDKIHIASTT
-239 TVRAALILADGSMRH
+239 TVRAAMILADGSMRY
-254 NVPMTYTLTKRY
+254 NDPMTYTLTKRY
-266 DINELPENTY
+266 DINEQPENTY

-336 DETVYR
+336 DGTVYR

-383 NNLAWAFIK
+383 NNLARAFFK
-392 NENLVVVKLP
+392 NGSLVTVKLP
-402 ENMTEVGE
+402 ESMTEVGE
-410 DIFGDCKNLRGV
+410 DIFADCKTLRGV
-422 KIPEGVSRINK
+422 KLPEGVAHI
-433 EAFYGCSILE
+433 EGAAFQGCNILE
-443 TINFPA
+443 KLNFPA
-449 KLTSVGDNAFS
+449 KLTSVGDNAFRSCLS
-460 LCSKMELDNLPNS
+460 LELDNLPNS
-473 LLHVGQSAF
+473 LLYVGREAF
-482 CYVPL
+482 CDVPL
-487 QALKLD
+487 KALKLD
-493 RKVEIGAGA
+493 RKVEMGAGA

-511 EMATPCDSILGGT
+511 EMATPCDSILGET
-524 FSDCPNLTKITIG
+524 FSNCPNLTKITIG
-537 EGLKYIGDKAF
+537 EGLKYIGYNAF
-548 ANSPVK
+548 SNSPIK

-567 TAFTGYS
+567 YAFLGYS

-593 KVAYLCVDRDLEEYT
+593 KVAYQCVDRDLEEYT

-614 TLADNLFE
+614 TLADELFE
-622 NWQGNAT
+622 SSQGNA
-629 TFHIP
+629 FHIP

-641 NKAFAGTQIK
+641 NRAFAYTQIK
-651 TLPEMLGLKRIGG
+651 ALPEMLGLKRIGG

-687 RAFYGCSNIW
+687 GAFYGCSNIW

-732 VIFSGREFTE
+732 GIFSGREFTE
-742 VALPSCLERI
+742 VTLPACLERI
-752 DDYAFSGC
+752 DEFAFYGC
-760 ENLTTINLS
+760 KNLTTINLS

-776 DNAFSGCKNLTSINL
+776 DN
-791 SDCIRYIGNN
+791 
-801 VFSECKNLTTINL
+801 
-814 SDSIRYIGE
+814 
-823 GAFYGCSSLK
+823 AFYGCSSLK

-839 RLTTIGN
+839 RLTTIGSR
-846 YAFRQTALET
+846 AFRQTALET

-861 GVTSVGINAFHN
+861 GVTSVGDGAFYI

-890 NCSYYFEQEEGVNCV
+890 DINYYFELEEGGNCV
-905 ITCMSPIPHPDAKL
+905 ITCMSPIPHPQARH
-919 WNKGV
+919 WNVGV

-946 KVMAVN
+946 KIMAVN
-952 QVGVMDKDSKTSFA
+952 QVGAMDKDSKTSFA

-996 DGSIVLNSTMTTAEV
+996 DGSIVLNSTMTAAEV

-1062 PQAFVKSDRGTIEVA
+1062 PQAFVKTDKGTIEVA
-1077 YRVDKETCV
+1077 YRVGKETCV
-1086 YIYGAEQEVADDAE
+1086 YIYGAEQEMADDAE
-1100 TAKAHQVAACRPLS
+1100 AAKAHQVAACRPLS

-1171 YVVRRADGSN
+1171 YVVRRANGSN

>member
-1 MRRIK
+1 MRRNK

-20 ALSQGSEAVFEENFE
+20 ALAEGRDLLFKETFE

-43 KTKLDPSQL
+43 KTKLNPSQL
-52 NHPSGWTFDN
+52 DNPSGWTFDN

-74 GGSITLPE
+74 GGSITLPV
-82 IPELIGNANLFIYAN
+82 IPELIGNASLLINAT
-97 YWRNPDKDYEGIDV
+97 YWREPDKDYDDIDPA
-111 SYFEQGV
+111 FWDKIAT
-118 PLSVSISN
+118 LNVSISN
-126 GKLSSDEI
+126 GKLSSNECERS
-134 NGKLRMYGVDGNSR
+134 LCMYGVDGNSR
-148 LKITAPNDI
+148 LKITAPHDI
-157 VLRNISIY
+157 VLRYVYVY
-165 YSTYGYSE
+165 YPVNNWE
-173 GDYIRFSHEAG
+173 DPIIRFSREAG

-195 PWNVQVDYG
+195 PWDIQVDDG
-204 DSIYNITVYTLDG
+204 DDIYNITVYTLDG
-217 TEPNRYSQRYH
+217 SMPNRHSQRYH

-239 TVRAALILADGSMRH
+239 TVRAAMILADGTMRY
-254 NVPMTYTLTKRY
+254 NIPMTYTLTKRY

-574 SYCPFINDIQ
+574 SYCPFVNDIQ

-593 KVAYLCVDRDLEEYT
+593 KVAYQCVDRDLEEYT

-614 TLADNLFE
+614 TLADELFE

-641 NKAFAGTQIK
+641 SRVFAGTQIK
-651 TLPEMLGLKRIGG
+651 TLPEMPGLKRIGD
-664 EAFYGCK
+664 EAFYQCK
-671 NLKKLTIPE
+671 NLKKVTIPE

-687 RAFYGCSNIW
+687 GAFYGCSNIW
-697 SLTYNAINAECES
+697 SLTYNAINAECERL
-710 FMEPNAPLEKIVI
+710 MESNIPLEKIVI
-723 GGKVRRLPN
+723 GDKVRRLPRG
-732 VIFSGREFTE
+732 IFSGREFTE
-742 VALPSCLERI
+742 VALPACLERI
-752 DDYAFSGC
+752 DDSAFYGC
-760 ENLTTINLS
+760 KNLTTINIS

-776 DNAFSGCKNLTSINL
+776 DN
-791 SDCIRYIGNN
+791 
-801 VFSECKNLTTINL
+801 
-814 SDSIRYIGE
+814 
-823 GAFYGCSSLK
+823 AFYGCSSLK

-839 RLTTIGN
+839 RLTTIGSR
-846 YAFRQTALET
+846 AFRQTALET

-861 GVTSVGINAFHN
+861 GVTSVGDGAFYI

-885 ANVED
+885 ANVEGD
-890 NCSYYFEQEEGVNCV
+890 INYYFELEEGVNCV
-905 ITCMSPIPHPDAKL
+905 ITCMSPIPHPQAKY

-952 QVGVMDKDSKTSFA
+952 QVGAMDKDSKTSFA

-996 DGSIVLNSTMTTAEV
+996 DGSIVLNSTMTAAEV

-1077 YRVDKETCV
+1077 YRVGKETCV

-1146 DGNSPIIGYYTL
+1146 DSNSPIIGYYTL

-1171 YVVRRADGSN
+1171 YVVRRANGSN

>member
-20 ALSQGSEAVFEENFE
+20 ALAEGRDLLFEETFE
-35 NVVGTSDG
+35 KVVGTSDG
-43 KTKLDPSQL
+43 KTKLNPSQL
-52 NHPSGWTFDN
+52 DNPSGWTFDN

-74 GGSITLPE
+74 GGSITLPV
-82 IPELIGNANLFIYAN
+82 IPELIGNACLSVNAIH
-97 YWRNPDKDYEGIDV
+97 WHNPDKEYDDDDPFYWDFLAKV
-111 SYFEQGV
+111 N
-118 PLSVSISN
+118 VSISN
-126 GKLSSDEI
+126 GKLSSDECGEERI
-134 NGKLRMYGVDGNSR
+134 KMYGVDGNSR

-157 VLRNISIY
+157 VLRSVSVY
-165 YSTYGYSE
+165 YPFGSSG
-173 GDYIRFSHEAG
+173 GHYIRFSHEAG
-184 PFYDPFDLTLN
+184 PFYEPFDLTLN
-195 PWNVQVDYG
+195 PWNIQVDDG

-217 TEPNRYSQRYH
+217 SMPNHHSQRYH
-228 KGDKIHIASTT
+228 KDDKIHIASTT
-239 TVRAALILADGSMRH
+239 TVRAAMILADGSMRY
-254 NVPMTYTLTKRY
+254 NDPMTYTLTKRY
-266 DINELPENTY
+266 DINEQPENTY

-308 EDLKFLADAQGLVGS
+308 KDLKFLADAQGLVGS

-336 DETVYR
+336 DGTVYR

-383 NNLAWAFIK
+383 NNLARAFFK
-392 NENLVVVKLP
+392 NGSLVTVKLP
-402 ENMTEVGE
+402 ESMTEVGE
-410 DIFGDCKNLRGV
+410 DIFADCKTLRGV
-422 KIPEGVSRINK
+422 KLPEGVAHI
-433 EAFYGCSILE
+433 EGAAFQGCNILE
-443 TINFPA
+443 KLNFPA
-449 KLTSVGDNAFS
+449 KLTSVGDNAFRSCLS
-460 LCSKMELDNLPNS
+460 LELDNLPNS
-473 LLHVGQSAF
+473 LLYVGREAF
-482 CYVPL
+482 CDVPL
-487 QALKLD
+487 KALKLD
-493 RKVEIGAGA
+493 RKVEMGAGA

-511 EMATPCDSILGGT
+511 EMATPCDSILGET
-524 FSDCPNLTKITIG
+524 FSNCPNLTKITIG
-537 EGLKYIGDKAF
+537 EGLKYIGYNAF
-548 ANSPVK
+548 SNSPIK

-567 TAFTGYS
+567 YAFLGYS

-593 KVAYLCVDRDLEEYT
+593 KVAYQCVDRDLEEYT

-622 NWQGNAT
+622 NWLGNAT

-641 NKAFAGTQIK
+641 NRAFAYTQIK
-651 TLPEMLGLKRIGG
+651 ALPEMLGLKRIGG

-687 RAFYGCSNIW
+687 GAFYGCSNIW

-723 GGKVRRLPN
+723 GDKVRRLPRG
-732 VIFSGREFTE
+732 IFSGKEFSE
-742 VALPSCLERI
+742 VTLPACLERI
-752 DDYAFSGC
+752 DEFAFYGC
-760 ENLTTINLS
+760 KNLTTINLS

-776 DNAFSGCKNLTSINL
+776 DN
-791 SDCIRYIGNN
+791 
-801 VFSECKNLTTINL
+801 
-814 SDSIRYIGE
+814 
-823 GAFYGCSSLK
+823 AFYGCSSLK

-839 RLTTIGN
+839 RLTTIGSR
-846 YAFRQTALET
+846 AFRQTALET

-861 GVTSVGINAFHN
+861 GVTSVGDGAFYI

-890 NCSYYFEQEEGVNCV
+890 DINYYFELEEGGNCV
-905 ITCMSPIPHPDAKL
+905 ITCMSPIPHPQARH
-919 WNKGV
+919 WNVGV

-946 KVMAVN
+946 KIMAVN
-952 QVGVMDKDSKTSFA
+952 QVGAMDKDSKTSFA

-996 DGSIVLNSTMTTAEV
+996 DGSIVLNSTMTAAEV

-1062 PQAFVKSDRGTIEVA
+1062 PQAFVKTDKGTIEVA
-1077 YRVDKETCV
+1077 YRVGKETCV
-1086 YIYGAEQEVADDAE
+1086 YIYGAEQEMADDAE
-1100 TAKAHQVAACRPLS
+1100 AAKAHQVAACRPLS

-1146 DGNSPIIGYYTL
+1146 DSNSPIIGYYTL

-1171 YVVRRADGSN
+1171 YVVRRANGSN

>member
-6 LILFLFLFCIGIQP
+6 IILFLFLFCIGIQP
-20 ALSQGSEAVFEENFE
+20 ALAEGRDLLFEETFE
-35 NVVGTSDG
+35 KVVGTSDG
-43 KTKLDPSQL
+43 KTKLNPSQL
-52 NHPSGWTFDN
+52 DNPSGWTFDN

-74 GGSITLPE
+74 GGSITLPV
-82 IPELIGNANLFIYAN
+82 IPELIGNACLSVNAIH
-97 YWRNPDKDYEGIDV
+97 WHNPDKEYDDDDPFYWDFLAKV
-111 SYFEQGV
+111 N
-118 PLSVSISN
+118 VSISN
-126 GKLSSDEI
+126 GKLSSDECGEERI
-134 NGKLRMYGVDGNSR
+134 KMYGVDGNSR

-157 VLRNISIY
+157 VLRSVSVY
-165 YSTYGYSE
+165 YPFGSSG
-173 GDYIRFSHEAG
+173 GHYIRFSHEAG
-184 PFYDPFDLTLN
+184 PFYEPFDLTLN
-195 PWNVQVDYG
+195 PWNIQVDDG

-217 TEPNRYSQRYH
+217 SMPNHHSQRYH
-228 KGDKIHIASTT
+228 KDDKIHIASTT
-239 TVRAALILADGSMRH
+239 TVRAAMILADGSMRY
-254 NVPMTYTLTKRY
+254 NDPMTYTLTKRY
-266 DINELPENTY
+266 DINEQPENTY

-336 DETVYR
+336 DGTVYR

-383 NNLAWAFIK
+383 NNLARAFFK
-392 NENLVVVKLP
+392 NESLVTVKLP
-402 ENMTEVGE
+402 ESMTEVGE
-410 DIFGDCKNLRGV
+410 DIFADCKTLRGV
-422 KIPEGVSRINK
+422 KLPEGVSRINK
-433 EAFYGCSILE
+433 EAFWGCSILE
-443 TINFPA
+443 KINFPA
-449 KLTSVGDNAFS
+449 KLTSVDDNAFVYCG
-460 LCSKMELDNLPNS
+460 LLELDNLPSS
-473 LLHVGQSAF
+473 LLYVGQSAF

-487 QALKLD
+487 KALKLD

-502 FSNTPITEI
+502 FSYTPITEI
-511 EMATPCDSILGGT
+511 EMTTPCDSIREGT
-524 FSDCPNLTKITIG
+524 FRGCPNLTKITIG
-537 EGLKYIGDKAF
+537 EGLKYIGYNAF
-548 ANSPVK
+548 SYSPVK

-567 TAFTGYS
+567 NAFRGS

-593 KVAYLCVDRDLEEYT
+593 KVAYLCVDKNQEEYT

-622 NWQGNAT
+622 NWLGNAT

-641 NKAFAGTQIK
+641 NRAFAYTQIK
-651 TLPEMLGLKRIGG
+651 ALPEMPGLKRIGG

-687 RAFYGCSNIW
+687 GAFYGCSNIW
-697 SLTYNAINAECES
+697 SLTYNAINAECER

-723 GGKVRRLPN
+723 GDKVRRLPRG
-732 VIFSGREFTE
+732 IFSGREFTE
-742 VALPSCLERI
+742 VALPACLERI
-752 DDYAFSGC
+752 DDYAFYGC
-760 ENLTTINLS
+760 KNLTTINLS

-776 DNAFSGCKNLTSINL
+776 DN
-791 SDCIRYIGNN
+791 
-801 VFSECKNLTTINL
+801 
-814 SDSIRYIGE
+814 
-823 GAFYGCSSLK
+823 AFYGCSSLK

-839 RLTTIGN
+839 RLTTIGSR
-846 YAFRQTALET
+846 AFRQTALET

-861 GVTSVGINAFHN
+861 GVTSVGDGAFYV

-885 ANVED
+885 ANVEGD
-890 NCSYYFEQEEGVNCV
+890 IIYYFELKEGVNCV
-905 ITCMSPIPHPDAKL
+905 ITCMSPIPHPQAKY

-924 AAIKVP
+924 VAIKVP

-946 KVMAVN
+946 KIMAVN
-952 QVGVMDKDSKTSFA
+952 QVSVMDEDSKTSFA

-996 DGSIVLNSTMTTAEV
+996 DGSIVLNSTMTAAEV

-1062 PQAFVKSDRGTIEVA
+1062 PQTFVKTDKGTIEVA
-1077 YRVDKETCV
+1077 YRVGKETCV
-1086 YIYGAEQEVADDAE
+1086 YIYGAEQEMADDAE
-1100 TAKAHQVAACRPLS
+1100 VAKAHQVAACRPLS

-1146 DGNSPIIGYYTL
+1146 DSNSPIIGYYTL

-1171 YVVRRADGSN
+1171 YVVRRANGSN

>member
-217 TEPNRYSQRYH
+217 TVPNRYSQRYH
-228 KGDKIHIASTT
+228 KDDKIHIASTT
-239 TVRAALILADGSMRH
+239 TVRAALILADGSMCYH
-254 NVPMTYTLTKRY
+254 VPKTYTLTKRY
-266 DINELPENTY
+266 DINEQPENTY

-323 LAYLDLEKVKFEY
+323 LAYLDLEKVKLEY
-336 DETVYR
+336 DGTVYR

-383 NNLAWAFIK
+383 NNLARAFFK
-392 NENLVVVKLP
+392 NGSLVTVKLP
-402 ENMTEVGE
+402 ESMTELGE
-410 DIFGDCKNLRGV
+410 NIFDDCKALRGV
-422 KIPEGVSRINK
+422 KLPEGVAHI
-433 EAFYGCSILE
+433 EGAAFQGCNILE
-443 TINFPA
+443 KLNFPA
-449 KLTSVGDNAFS
+449 KLTSVGDNAFRSCLS
-460 LCSKMELDNLPNS
+460 LELDNLPNS
-473 LLHVGQSAF
+473 LLYVGREAF
-482 CYVPL
+482 CDVPL
-487 QALKLD
+487 KALKLD
-493 RKVEIGAGA
+493 RKVEMGAGA

-511 EMATPCDSILGGT
+511 EMTTPCDSIWEGT
-524 FSDCPNLTKITIG
+524 FRDCPNLTKITIG
-537 EGLKYIGDKAF
+537 EGLKYIGYSAF
-548 ANSPVK
+548 SNSPVK

-567 TAFTGYS
+567 NAFLGYS

-593 KVAYLCVDRDLEEYT
+593 KVAYQCVDRDLEEYT

-946 KVMAVN
+946 KIMAVN
-952 QVGVMDKDSKTSFA
+952 QVGAMDKDSKTSFA

-996 DGSIVLNSTMTTAEV
+996 DGSIVLNSTMTAAEV

-1062 PQAFVKSDRGTIEVA
+1062 PQAFVKTDKGTIEVA
-1077 YRVDKETCV
+1077 YRVGKETCV
-1086 YIYGAEQEVADDAE
+1086 YIYGAEQEMADDAE

-1171 YVVRRADGSN
+1171 YVVRRANGSN

>member
-20 ALSQGSEAVFEENFE
+20 ALAEGRDLLFKETFE

-43 KTKLDPSQL
+43 KTKLNPSQL
-52 NHPSGWTFDN
+52 DNPSGWTFDN

-74 GGSITLPE
+74 GGSITLPV
-82 IPELIGNANLFIYAN
+82 IPELIGNASLLINAT
-97 YWRNPDKDYEGIDV
+97 YWREPDKDYDDIDPA
-111 SYFEQGV
+111 FWDKIAT
-118 PLSVSISN
+118 LNVSISN
-126 GKLSSDEI
+126 GKLSSNECERS
-134 NGKLRMYGVDGNSR
+134 LCMYGVDGNSR
-148 LKITAPNDI
+148 LKITAPHDI
-157 VLRNISIY
+157 VLRYVYVY
-165 YSTYGYSE
+165 YPVNNWE
-173 GDYIRFSHEAG
+173 DPIIRFSREAG

-195 PWNVQVDYG
+195 PWDIQVDDG
-204 DSIYNITVYTLDG
+204 DDIYNITVYTLDG
-217 TEPNRYSQRYH
+217 SMPNRHSQRYH

-239 TVRAALILADGSMRH
+239 TVRAAMILADGTMRY
-254 NVPMTYTLTKRY
+254 NIPMTYTLTKRY

-574 SYCPFINDIQ
+574 SYCPFVNDIQ

-593 KVAYLCVDRDLEEYT
+593 KVAYQCVDRDLEEYT

-614 TLADNLFE
+614 TLADELFE
-622 NWQGNAT
+622 SSQGNA
-629 TFHIP
+629 FHIP

-641 NKAFAGTQIK
+641 SRVFAGTQIK
-651 TLPEMLGLKRIGG
+651 TLPEMPGLKRIGD
-664 EAFYGCK
+664 EAFYQCK
-671 NLKKLTIPE
+671 NLKKVTIPE

-687 RAFYGCSNIW
+687 GAFYGCSNIW
-697 SLTYNAINAECES
+697 SLTYNAINAECERL
-710 FMEPNAPLEKIVI
+710 MESNIPLEKIVI
-723 GGKVRRLPN
+723 GDKVRRLPRG
-732 VIFSGREFTE
+732 IFSGREFTE
-742 VALPSCLERI
+742 VTLPACLERI
-752 DDYAFSGC
+752 DEFAFYGC
-760 ENLTTINLS
+760 KNLTTINLS

-776 DNAFSGCKNLTSINL
+776 DN
-791 SDCIRYIGNN
+791 
-801 VFSECKNLTTINL
+801 
-814 SDSIRYIGE
+814 
-823 GAFYGCSSLK
+823 AFYGCSSLK

-839 RLTTIGN
+839 RLTTIGSR
-846 YAFRQTALET
+846 AFRQTALET

-861 GVTSVGINAFHN
+861 GVTSVGDGAFYI

-890 NCSYYFEQEEGVNCV
+890 DINYYFELEEGGNCV
-905 ITCMSPIPHPDAKL
+905 ITCMSPIPHPQARH
-919 WNKGV
+919 WNVGV

-946 KVMAVN
+946 KIMAVN
-952 QVGVMDKDSKTSFA
+952 QVGAMDKDSKTSFA

-996 DGSIVLNSTMTTAEV
+996 DGSIVLNSTMTAAEV

-1036 AGDGTMVIDCKT
+1036 AGDGTMVIDGKT
-1048 VGKNT
+1048 MGNNT

-1077 YRVDKETCV
+1077 YRVGKETCV
-1086 YIYGAEQEVADDAE
+1086 YIYGAEQEMADDAE
-1100 TAKAHQVAACRPLS
+1100 VAKAHQVAACRPLS

-1146 DGNSPIIGYYTL
+1146 DSNSPIIGYYTL

-1171 YVVRRADGSN
+1171 YVVRRANGSN

>member
-74 GGSITLPE
+74 GGSITLPV
-82 IPELIGNANLFIYAN
+82 IPELIGNASLLINAT
-97 YWRNPDKDYEGIDV
+97 YWREPDKDYDDIDPA
-111 SYFEQGV
+111 FWDKIAT
-118 PLSVSISN
+118 LNVSISN
-126 GKLSSDEI
+126 GKLSSNECERS
-134 NGKLRMYGVDGNSR
+134 LCMYGVDGNSR
-148 LKITAPNDI
+148 LKITAPHDI
-157 VLRNISIY
+157 VLRYVYVY
-165 YSTYGYSE
+165 YPVNNWE
-173 GDYIRFSHEAG
+173 DPIIRFSREAG

-195 PWNVQVDYG
+195 PWDIQVDDG
-204 DSIYNITVYTLDG
+204 DDIYNITVYTLDG
-217 TEPNRYSQRYH
+217 SMPNRHSQRYH

-239 TVRAALILADGSMRH
+239 TVRAAMILADGTMRY
-254 NVPMTYTLTKRY
+254 NIPMTYTLTKRY

-323 LAYLDLEKVKFEY
+323 LAYLDLEKVKLEY

-574 SYCPFINDIQ
+574 SYCPFVNDIQ

-593 KVAYLCVDRDLEEYT
+593 KVAYQCVDRDLEEYT

-641 NKAFAGTQIK
+641 SRVFAGTQIK
-651 TLPEMLGLKRIGG
+651 TLPEMPGLKRIGD
-664 EAFYGCK
+664 EAFYQCK
-671 NLKKLTIPE
+671 NLKKVTIPE

-687 RAFYGCSNIW
+687 GAFYGCSNIW
-697 SLTYNAINAECES
+697 SLTYNAINAECERL
-710 FMEPNAPLEKIVI
+710 MESNIPLEKIVI
-723 GGKVRRLPN
+723 GDKVRRLPRG
-732 VIFSGREFTE
+732 IFSGREFTE
-742 VALPSCLERI
+742 VALPACLERI
-752 DDYAFSGC
+752 DESAFRGC

-776 DNAFSGCKNLTSINL
+776 YD
-791 SDCIRYIGNN
+791 
-801 VFSECKNLTTINL
+801 
-814 SDSIRYIGE
+814 
-823 GAFYGCSSLK
+823 AFYGCSSLK

-839 RLTTIGN
+839 RLTTIGSR
-846 YAFRQTALET
+846 AFRQTALET

-861 GVTSVGINAFHN
+861 GVTSVGDGAFYI

-885 ANVED
+885 ANVEGD
-890 NCSYYFEQEEGVNCV
+890 INYYFELEEGVNCV
-905 ITCMSPIPHPDAKL
+905 ITCMSPIPHPQAKY

-952 QVGVMDKDSKTSFA
+952 QVGAMDKDSKTSFA

-996 DGSIVLNSTMTTAEV
+996 DGSIVLNSTMTAAEV

-1062 PQAFVKSDRGTIEVA
+1062 PQAFVKTDKGTIEVA

-1086 YIYGAEQEVADDAE
+1086 YIYGAEQEMADDAE
-1100 TAKAHQVAACRPLS
+1100 AAKAHQVAACRPLS

-1122 ASENCVKIYA
+1122 ASETA
-1132 VGVSQSTGINHTLI
+1132 
-1146 DGNSPIIGYYTL
+1146 
-1158 DGVKI
+1158 
-1163 EQPNAPGI
+1163 
-1171 YVVRRADGSN
+1171 
-1181 YKLVIK
+1181 

>member
-20 ALSQGSEAVFEENFE
+20 ALAEGRDLLFKETFE

-43 KTKLDPSQL
+43 KTKLNPSQL
-52 NHPSGWTFDN
+52 DNPSGWTFDN

-74 GGSITLPE
+74 GGSITLPV
-82 IPELIGNANLFIYAN
+82 IPELIGNASLLINAT
-97 YWRNPDKDYEGIDV
+97 YWREPDKDYDDIDPA
-111 SYFEQGV
+111 FWDKIAT
-118 PLSVSISN
+118 LNVSISN
-126 GKLSSDEI
+126 GKLSSNECERS
-134 NGKLRMYGVDGNSR
+134 LCMYGVDGNSR
-148 LKITAPNDI
+148 LKITAPHDI
-157 VLRNISIY
+157 VLRYVYVY
-165 YSTYGYSE
+165 YPVNNWE
-173 GDYIRFSHEAG
+173 DPIIRFSREAG
-184 PFYDPFDLTLN
+184 SFYDPFDLTLN
-195 PWNVQVDYG
+195 PWDIQVDDG
-204 DSIYNITVYTLDG
+204 DDIYNITVYTLDG
-217 TEPNRYSQRYH
+217 SMPNRHSQRYH

-239 TVRAALILADGSMRH
+239 TVRAAMILADGTMRY
-254 NVPMTYTLTKRY
+254 NIPMTYTLTKRY

-574 SYCPFINDIQ
+574 SYCPFVNDIQ

-593 KVAYLCVDRDLEEYT
+593 KVAYQCVDRDLEEYT

-614 TLADNLFE
+614 TLADELFE
-622 NWQGNAT
+622 SSQGNA
-629 TFHIP
+629 FHIP

-641 NKAFAGTQIK
+641 SRVFAGTQIK
-651 TLPEMLGLKRIGG
+651 TLPEMPGLKRIGD
-664 EAFYGCK
+664 EAFYQCK
-671 NLKKLTIPE
+671 NLKKVTIPE

-687 RAFYGCSNIW
+687 GAFYGCSNIW
-697 SLTYNAINAECES
+697 SLTYNAINAECERL
-710 FMEPNAPLEKIVI
+710 MESNIPLEKIVI
-723 GGKVRRLPN
+723 GDKVRRLPRG
-732 VIFSGREFTE
+732 IFSGREFTE
-742 VALPSCLERI
+742 VTLPACLERI
-752 DDYAFSGC
+752 DEFAFYGC
-760 ENLTTINLS
+760 KNLTTINLS

-776 DNAFSGCKNLTSINL
+776 DN
-791 SDCIRYIGNN
+791 
-801 VFSECKNLTTINL
+801 
-814 SDSIRYIGE
+814 
-823 GAFYGCSSLK
+823 AFYGCSSLK

-839 RLTTIGN
+839 RLTTIGSR
-846 YAFRQTALET
+846 AFRQTALET

-861 GVTSVGINAFHN
+861 GVTSVGDGAFSD
-873 CPFAKTVYIPST
+873 CPAKTVYIPST

-890 NCSYYFEQEEGVNCV
+890 NFTYSFLKKEGGDCV
-905 ITCMSPIPHPDAKL
+905 ITCMSPIPHPQAEC
-919 WNKGV
+919 WNVGV

-946 KVMAVN
+946 KIMAVN
-952 QVGVMDKDSKTSFA
+952 QVGAMDKDSKTSFA

-996 DGSIVLNSTMTTAEV
+996 DGSIVLNSTMTAAEV

-1036 AGDGTMVIDCKT
+1036 TGDGTMVIDCKT

-1062 PQAFVKSDRGTIEVA
+1062 PQAFVKTDKGTIEVA

-1086 YIYGAEQEVADDAE
+1086 YIYGAEQEMADDTEA
-1100 TAKAHQVAACRPLS
+1100 AKAHQVAACRPLS

-1171 YVVRRADGSN
+1171 YVVRRANGSN

>member
-20 ALSQGSEAVFEENFE
+20 ALAEGRDLLFKETFE

-43 KTKLDPSQL
+43 KTKLNPSQL
-52 NHPSGWTFDN
+52 DNPSGWTFDN

-74 GGSITLPE
+74 GGSITLPV
-82 IPELIGNANLFIYAN
+82 IPELIGNASLLINAT
-97 YWRNPDKDYEGIDV
+97 YWREPDKDYDDIDPA
-111 SYFEQGV
+111 FWDKIAT
-118 PLSVSISN
+118 LNVSISN
-126 GKLSSDEI
+126 GKLSSNECERS
-134 NGKLRMYGVDGNSR
+134 LCMYGVDGNSR
-148 LKITAPNDI
+148 LKITAPHDI
-157 VLRNISIY
+157 VLRYVYVY
-165 YSTYGYSE
+165 YPVNNWE
-173 GDYIRFSHEAG
+173 DPIIRFSREAG

-195 PWNVQVDYG
+195 PWDIQVDDG
-204 DSIYNITVYTLDG
+204 DDIYNITVYTLDG
-217 TEPNRYSQRYH
+217 SMPNRHSQRYH

-239 TVRAALILADGSMRH
+239 TVRAAMILADGTMRY
-254 NVPMTYTLTKRY
+254 NIPMTYTLTKRY

-574 SYCPFINDIQ
+574 SYCPFVNDIQ

-593 KVAYLCVDRDLEEYT
+593 KVAYQCVDRDLEEYT

-614 TLADNLFE
+614 TLADELFE
-622 NWQGNAT
+622 SSQGNA
-629 TFHIP
+629 FHIP

-641 NKAFAGTQIK
+641 SRVFAGTQIK
-651 TLPEMLGLKRIGG
+651 TLPEMPGLKRIGD
-664 EAFYGCK
+664 EAFYQCK
-671 NLKKLTIPE
+671 NLKKVTIPE

-687 RAFYGCSNIW
+687 GAFYGCSNIW
-697 SLTYNAINAECES
+697 SLTYNAINAECERL
-710 FMEPNAPLEKIVI
+710 MESNIPLEKIVI
-723 GGKVRRLPN
+723 GDKVRRLPRG
-732 VIFSGREFTE
+732 IFSGREFTE
-742 VALPSCLERI
+742 VTLPACLERI
-752 DDYAFSGC
+752 DEFAFYGC
-760 ENLTTINLS
+760 KNLTTINLS

-776 DNAFSGCKNLTSINL
+776 DN
-791 SDCIRYIGNN
+791 
-801 VFSECKNLTTINL
+801 
-814 SDSIRYIGE
+814 
-823 GAFYGCSSLK
+823 AFYGCSSLK

-839 RLTTIGN
+839 RLTTIGSR
-846 YAFRQTALET
+846 AFRQTALET

-861 GVTSVGINAFHN
+861 GVTSVGDGAFYI

-890 NCSYYFEQEEGVNCV
+890 DINYYFELEEGGNCV
-905 ITCMSPIPHPDAKL
+905 ITCMSPIPHPQARH
-919 WNKGV
+919 WNVGV

-946 KVMAVN
+946 KIMAVN
-952 QVGVMDKDSKTSFA
+952 QVGAMDKDSKTSFA

-996 DGSIVLNSTMTTAEV
+996 DGSIVLNSTMTAAEV

-1086 YIYGAEQEVADDAE
+1086 YIYGAEQEMADDAE
-1100 TAKAHQVAACRPLS
+1100 AAKAHQVVACRPLS

-1146 DGNSPIIGYYTL
+1146 DSNSPIIGYYTL

>member
-20 ALSQGSEAVFEENFE
+20 ALAEGRDLLFKETFE

-43 KTKLDPSQL
+43 KTKLNPSQL
-52 NHPSGWTFDN
+52 DNPSGWTFDN

-74 GGSITLPE
+74 GGSITLPV
-82 IPELIGNANLFIYAN
+82 IPELIGNASLLINAT
-97 YWRNPDKDYEGIDV
+97 YWREPDKDYDDIDPA
-111 SYFEQGV
+111 FWDKIAT
-118 PLSVSISN
+118 LNVSISN
-126 GKLSSDEI
+126 GKLSSNECERS
-134 NGKLRMYGVDGNSR
+134 LCMYGVDGNSR
-148 LKITAPNDI
+148 LKITAPHDI
-157 VLRNISIY
+157 VLRYVYVY
-165 YSTYGYSE
+165 YPVNNWE
-173 GDYIRFSHEAG
+173 DPIIRFSREAG

-195 PWNVQVDYG
+195 PWDIQVDDG
-204 DSIYNITVYTLDG
+204 DDIYNITVYTLDG
-217 TEPNRYSQRYH
+217 SMPNRHSQRYH

-239 TVRAALILADGSMRH
+239 TVRAAMILADGTMRY
-254 NVPMTYTLTKRY
+254 NIPMTYTLTKRY

-574 SYCPFINDIQ
+574 SYCPFVNDIQ

-593 KVAYLCVDRDLEEYT
+593 KVAYQCVDRDLEEYT

-614 TLADNLFE
+614 TLADELFE
-622 NWQGNAT
+622 SSQGNA
-629 TFHIP
+629 FHIP

-641 NKAFAGTQIK
+641 SRVFAGTQIK
-651 TLPEMLGLKRIGG
+651 TLPEMPGLKRIGD
-664 EAFYGCK
+664 EAFYQCK
-671 NLKKLTIPE
+671 NLKKVTIPE

-687 RAFYGCSNIW
+687 GAFYGCSNIW
-697 SLTYNAINAECES
+697 SLTYNAINAECERL
-710 FMEPNAPLEKIVI
+710 MESNIPLEKIVI
-723 GGKVRRLPN
+723 GDKVRRLPRG
-732 VIFSGREFTE
+732 IFSGREFTE
-742 VALPSCLERI
+742 VTLPACLERI
-752 DDYAFSGC
+752 DEFAFYGC
-760 ENLTTINLS
+760 KNLTTINLS

-776 DNAFSGCKNLTSINL
+776 DN
-791 SDCIRYIGNN
+791 
-801 VFSECKNLTTINL
+801 
-814 SDSIRYIGE
+814 
-823 GAFYGCSSLK
+823 AFYGCSSLK

-839 RLTTIGN
+839 RLTTIGSR
-846 YAFRQTALET
+846 AFRQTALET

-861 GVTSVGINAFHN
+861 GVTSVGDGAFYI

-890 NCSYYFEQEEGVNCV
+890 DINYYFELEEGGNCV
-905 ITCMSPIPHPDAKL
+905 ITCMSPIPHPQARH
-919 WNKGV
+919 WNVGV

-946 KVMAVN
+946 KIMAVN
-952 QVGVMDKDSKTSFA
+952 QVGAMDKDSKTSFA

-1086 YIYGAEQEVADDAE
+1086 YIYGAEQEMADDAE
-1100 TAKAHQVAACRPLS
+1100 AAKAHQVAACRPLS

-1171 YVVRRADGSN
+1171 YVVRRANGSN

>member
-20 ALSQGSEAVFEENFE
+20 ALAEGRDLLFKETFE

-43 KTKLDPSQL
+43 KTKLNPSQL
-52 NHPSGWTFDN
+52 DNPSGWTFDN

-74 GGSITLPE
+74 GGSITLPV
-82 IPELIGNANLFIYAN
+82 IPELIGNASLLINAT
-97 YWRNPDKDYEGIDV
+97 YWREPDKDYDDIDPA
-111 SYFEQGV
+111 FWDKIAT
-118 PLSVSISN
+118 LNVSISN
-126 GKLSSDEI
+126 GKLSSNECERS
-134 NGKLRMYGVDGNSR
+134 LCMYGVDGNSR
-148 LKITAPNDI
+148 LKITAPHDI
-157 VLRNISIY
+157 VLRYVYVY
-165 YSTYGYSE
+165 YPVNNWE
-173 GDYIRFSHEAG
+173 DPIIRFSREAG

-195 PWNVQVDYG
+195 PWDIQVDDG
-204 DSIYNITVYTLDG
+204 DDIYNITVYTLDG
-217 TEPNRYSQRYH
+217 SMPNRHSQRYH

-239 TVRAALILADGSMRH
+239 TVRAAMILADGTMRY
-254 NVPMTYTLTKRY
+254 NIPMTYTLTKRY

-574 SYCPFINDIQ
+574 SYCPFVNDIQ

-593 KVAYLCVDRDLEEYT
+593 KVAYQCVDRDLEEYT

-614 TLADNLFE
+614 TLADELFE
-622 NWQGNAT
+622 SSQGNA
-629 TFHIP
+629 FHIP

-687 RAFYGCSNIW
+687 GAFYGCSNIW
-697 SLTYNAINAECES
+697 SLTYNAINAECGS
-710 FMEPNAPLEKIVI
+710 FMESNASLEKIVI
-723 GGKVRRLPN
+723 GDKVRRLPRG
-732 VIFSGREFTE
+732 IFSGREFTE

-752 DDYAFSGC
+752 DDYAFYGC
-760 ENLTTINLS
+760 KNLTTINLS

-776 DNAFSGCKNLTSINL
+776 DNAF
-791 SDCIRYIGNN
+791 
-801 VFSECKNLTTINL
+801 
-814 SDSIRYIGE
+814 
-823 GAFYGCSSLK
+823 YGCSSLK
-833 NIHWPL
+833 NIHWSL
-839 RLTTIGN
+839 RLATIGSR
-846 YAFRQTALET
+846 AFRQTALET

-861 GVTSVGINAFHN
+861 GVTSVGDGAFYI

-885 ANVED
+885 ANVEGD
-890 NCSYYFEQEEGVNCV
+890 INYYFELEEGVNCV
-905 ITCMSPIPHPDAKL
+905 ITCMSPIPHPQAKY

-952 QVGVMDKDSKTSFA
+952 QVGAMDKDSKTSFA

-996 DGSIVLNSTMTTAEV
+996 DGSIVLNSTMTAAEV

-1086 YIYGAEQEVADDAE
+1086 YIYGAEQEVADDTEA
-1100 TAKAHQVAACRPLS
+1100 AKAHQVAACRPLS

-1146 DGNSPIIGYYTL
+1146 DSNSPIIGYYTL

>member
-20 ALSQGSEAVFEENFE
+20 ALAEGRDLLFEETFE
-35 NVVGTSDG
+35 KVVGTSDG
-43 KTKLDPSQL
+43 KTKLNPSQL
-52 NHPSGWTFDN
+52 DNPSGWTFDN

-74 GGSITLPE
+74 GGSITLPV
-82 IPELIGNANLFIYAN
+82 IPELIGNASLLINAT
-97 YWRNPDKDYEGIDV
+97 YWREPDKDYDDIDPA
-111 SYFEQGV
+111 FWDKIAT
-118 PLSVSISN
+118 LNVSISN
-126 GKLSSDEI
+126 GKLSSNECERS
-134 NGKLRMYGVDGNSR
+134 LCMYGVDGNSR
-148 LKITAPNDI
+148 LKITAPHDI
-157 VLRNISIY
+157 VLRYVYVY
-165 YSTYGYSE
+165 YPVNNWE
-173 GDYIRFSHEAG
+173 DPIIRFSREAG

-195 PWNVQVDYG
+195 PWDIQVDDG
-204 DSIYNITVYTLDG
+204 DDIYNITVYTLDG
-217 TEPNRYSQRYH
+217 SMPNRHSQRYH

-239 TVRAALILADGSMRH
+239 TVRAAMILADGTMRY
-254 NVPMTYTLTKRY
+254 NIPMTYTLTKRY

-574 SYCPFINDIQ
+574 SYCPFVNDIQ

-593 KVAYLCVDRDLEEYT
+593 KVAYQCVDRDLEEYT

-614 TLADNLFE
+614 TLADELFE
-622 NWQGNAT
+622 SSQGNA
-629 TFHIP
+629 FHIP

-641 NKAFAGTQIK
+641 SRVFAGTQIK
-651 TLPEMLGLKRIGG
+651 TLPEMPGLKRIGD
-664 EAFYGCK
+664 EAFYQCK
-671 NLKKLTIPE
+671 NLKKVTIPE

-687 RAFYGCSNIW
+687 GAFYGCSNIW
-697 SLTYNAINAECES
+697 SLTYNAINAECERL
-710 FMEPNAPLEKIVI
+710 MESNIPLEKIVI
-723 GGKVRRLPN
+723 GDKVRRLPRG
-732 VIFSGREFTE
+732 IFSGREFTE
-742 VALPSCLERI
+742 VTLPACLERI
-752 DDYAFSGC
+752 DEFAFYGC
-760 ENLTTINLS
+760 KNLTTINLS

-776 DNAFSGCKNLTSINL
+776 DN
-791 SDCIRYIGNN
+791 
-801 VFSECKNLTTINL
+801 
-814 SDSIRYIGE
+814 
-823 GAFYGCSSLK
+823 AFYGCSSLK

-839 RLTTIGN
+839 RLTTIGSR
-846 YAFRQTALET
+846 AFRQTALET

-861 GVTSVGINAFHN
+861 GVTSVGDGAFSD
-873 CPFAKTVYIPST
+873 CPAKTVYIPST

-890 NCSYYFEQEEGVNCV
+890 NFTYSFLKKEGGDCV
-905 ITCMSPIPHPDAKL
+905 ITCMSPIPHPQAEC
-919 WNKGV
+919 WNVGV

-952 QVGVMDKDSKTSFA
+952 QVGAMDKDSKTSFA
-966 AGISEEADLGDAVI
+966 ASISEEADLGDAVI

-996 DGSIVLNSTMTTAEV
+996 DGSIVLNSTMTAAEV

-1062 PQAFVKSDRGTIEVA
+1062 PQAFVKTDKGTIEVA

-1086 YIYGAEQEVADDAE
+1086 YIYGAEQEMADDAE
-1100 TAKAHQVAACRPLS
+1100 AAKAHQVAACRPLS

-1171 YVVRRADGSN
+1171 YVVRRANGSN

>member
-74 GGSITLPE
+74 GGSITLPA

-118 PLSVSISN
+118 PLNVSISN

-184 PFYDPFDLTLN
+184 PFFDPFDLTLN

-217 TEPNRYSQRYH
+217 TVPNRYSQRYH
-228 KGDKIHIASTT
+228 KDDKIHIASTT
-239 TVRAALILADGSMRH
+239 TVRAALILADGSMCYH
-254 NVPMTYTLTKRY
+254 VPKTYTLTKRY
-266 DINELPENTY
+266 DINEQPENTY

-375 YKRYDCYR
+375 FKRYDCYR
-383 NNLAWAFIK
+383 NNLARAFFR
-392 NENLVVVKLP
+392 NRSLVTVKLP
-402 ENMTEVGE
+402 ESMTELGE
-410 DIFGDCKNLRGV
+410 NIFDDCKALRGV
-422 KIPEGVSRINK
+422 KVPEGVSHIDGL
-433 EAFYGCSILE
+433 AFSGCNILE
-443 TINFPA
+443 KLNFPET
-449 KLTSVGDNAFS
+449 LTSVGDNAFRSCLS
-460 LCSKMELDNLPNS
+460 LELDNLPNS
-473 LLHVGQSAF
+473 LLYVGREAF
-482 CYVPL
+482 CDVPL
-487 QALKLD
+487 KALKLD
-493 RKVEIGAGA
+493 RKVEMGAYA

-511 EMATPCDSILGGT
+511 EMATPCDSIREGT

-537 EGLKYIGDKAF
+537 EGLKYIGYGAF
-548 ANSPVK
+548 SNSPVK

-567 TAFTGYS
+567 YAFLGYS

-608 IKDGTV
+608 IKEGTV

-622 NWQGNAT
+622 SWQGT

-641 NKAFAGTQIK
+641 NKAFAGTPIK
-651 TLPEMLGLKRIGG
+651 TLPEMPGLKRIGD

-687 RAFYGCSNIW
+687 GAFYGCSNIW
-697 SLTYNAINAECES
+697 SLTYNAINAECGS
-710 FMEPNAPLEKIVI
+710 FMESNASLEKIVI
-723 GGKVRRLPN
+723 GDKVRRLPRG
-732 VIFSGREFTE
+732 IFSGKEFTE

-776 DNAFSGCKNLTSINL
+776 DNAF
-791 SDCIRYIGNN
+791 
-801 VFSECKNLTTINL
+801 
-814 SDSIRYIGE
+814 
-823 GAFYGCSSLK
+823 YGCSSLK
-833 NIHWPL
+833 NIHWSL
-839 RLTTIGN
+839 RLTTIGER
-846 YAFRQTALET
+846 AFGATALET

-861 GVTSVGINAFHN
+861 GVTSVGSQAFYYSRL
-873 CPFAKTVYIPST
+873 AKTVYIPST
-885 ANVED
+885 ANVDETERTYD
-890 NCSYYFEQEEGVNCV
+890 LQLKDGNNCV

-952 QVGVMDKDSKTSFA
+952 QVGAMDKDSKTSFA

-996 DGSIVLNSTMTTAEV
+996 DGSIVLNSTMTAAEV

-1062 PQAFVKSDRGTIEVA
+1062 PQAFVKTDKGTIEVA
-1077 YRVDKETCV
+1077 YRVGKETCV
-1086 YIYGAEQEVADDAE
+1086 YIYGAEQEMADDAE
-1100 TAKAHQVAACRPLS
+1100 AAKAHQVAACRPLS

-1146 DGNSPIIGYYTL
+1146 DSNSPIIGYYTL

-1171 YVVRRADGSN
+1171 YVVRRANGSN

>member
-228 KGDKIHIASTT
+228 KGDKIHIGSTT
-239 TVRAALILADGSMRH
+239 TVRAALILADGSMCYH
-254 NVPMTYTLTKRY
+254 VPKTYTLTKRY

-287 QLLDLDPDEVNGL
+287 QLLDLDPDEVSGL

-336 DETVYR
+336 DETLYR
-342 TYSPSKG
+342 SYSPPKG
-349 FHEEQKIYNYIFSK
+349 FQQDAYTYNYIFSK
-363 ENRTEQ
+363 ENRTVQ

-375 YKRYDCYR
+375 FKRYDCYR
-383 NNLAWAFIK
+383 NNLARAFFR
-392 NENLVVVKLP
+392 NGSLVTVKLP
-402 ENMTEVGE
+402 ESMTELGE
-410 DIFGDCKNLRGV
+410 NIFDDCKALRGV
-422 KIPEGVSRINK
+422 KLPEGVAHI
-433 EAFYGCSILE
+433 EGAAFQGCNILE
-443 TINFPA
+443 KLNFPA
-449 KLTSVGDNAFS
+449 KLTSVGDNAFRSCLS
-460 LCSKMELDNLPNS
+460 LELDNLPNS
-473 LLHVGQSAF
+473 LLYVGREAF
-482 CYVPL
+482 CDVPL
-487 QALKLD
+487 KALKLD

-537 EGLKYIGDKAF
+537 EGLKYIGYGAF
-548 ANSPVK
+548 SNSPVK

-567 TAFTGYS
+567 NAFLGYS

-593 KVAYLCVDRDLEEYT
+593 KVAYQCVDRDLEEYT

-776 DNAFSGCKNLTSINL
+776 DNAF
-791 SDCIRYIGNN
+791 
-801 VFSECKNLTTINL
+801 
-814 SDSIRYIGE
+814 
-823 GAFYGCSSLK
+823 YGCSSLK

-839 RLTTIGN
+839 RLTTIGSR
-846 YAFRQTALET
+846 AFRQTALET

-861 GVTSVGINAFHN
+861 GVTSVGDGAFSD
-873 CPFAKTVYIPST
+873 CPAKTVYIPST

-890 NCSYYFEQEEGVNCV
+890 NFTYSFLKKEGGDCV
-905 ITCMSPIPHPDAKL
+905 ITCMSPIPHPQAEC
-919 WNKGV
+919 WNVGV

-952 QVGVMDKDSKTSFA
+952 QVGAMDKDSKTSFA
-966 AGISEEADLGDAVI
+966 AGISEEADLGDVVI

-996 DGSIVLNSTMTTAEV
+996 DGSIVLNSTMTAAEV

-1077 YRVDKETCV
+1077 YRVGKETCV
-1086 YIYGAEQEVADDAE
+1086 YIYGAEQEMADDAE

-1171 YVVRRADGSN
+1171 YVVRRANGSN

>member
-74 GGSITLPE
+74 GGSITLPA

-118 PLSVSISN
+118 PLNVSISN

-184 PFYDPFDLTLN
+184 PFFDPFDLTLN

-217 TEPNRYSQRYH
+217 TVPNRYSQRYH
-228 KGDKIHIASTT
+228 KDDKIHIASTT
-239 TVRAALILADGSMRH
+239 TVRAALILADGSMCYH
-254 NVPMTYTLTKRY
+254 VPKTYTLTKRY
-266 DINELPENTY
+266 DINEQPENTY

-375 YKRYDCYR
+375 FKRYDCYR
-383 NNLAWAFIK
+383 NNLARAFFR
-392 NENLVVVKLP
+392 NRSLVTVKLP
-402 ENMTEVGE
+402 ESMTELGE
-410 DIFGDCKNLRGV
+410 NIFDDCKALRGV
-422 KIPEGVSRINK
+422 KVPEGVSHIDGL
-433 EAFYGCSILE
+433 AFSGCNILE
-443 TINFPA
+443 KLNFPE
-449 KLTSVGDNAFS
+449 KLTSVGDNAFRSCLS
-460 LCSKMELDNLPNS
+460 LELDNLPNS
-473 LLHVGQSAF
+473 LLYVGREAF
-482 CYVPL
+482 CDVPL
-487 QALKLD
+487 KALKLD
-493 RKVEIGAGA
+493 RKVEMGAYA

-511 EMATPCDSILGGT
+511 EMATPCDSIREGT

-537 EGLKYIGDKAF
+537 EGLKYIGYGAF
-548 ANSPVK
+548 SNSPVK

-567 TAFTGYS
+567 YAFLGYS

-608 IKDGTV
+608 IKEGTV

-622 NWQGNAT
+622 SWQGT

-641 NKAFAGTQIK
+641 NKAFAGTPIK
-651 TLPEMLGLKRIGG
+651 TLPEMPGLKRIGD

-697 SLTYNAINAECES
+697 SLTYNAINAECGS
-710 FMEPNAPLEKIVI
+710 FMESNASLEKIVI
-723 GGKVRRLPN
+723 GDKVRRLPRG
-732 VIFSGREFTE
+732 IFSGKEFTE

-776 DNAFSGCKNLTSINL
+776 DNAF
-791 SDCIRYIGNN
+791 
-801 VFSECKNLTTINL
+801 
-814 SDSIRYIGE
+814 
-823 GAFYGCSSLK
+823 YGCSSLK
-833 NIHWPL
+833 NIHWSL
-839 RLTTIGN
+839 RLTTIGER
-846 YAFRQTALET
+846 AFGATALET

-861 GVTSVGINAFHN
+861 GVTSVGSQAFYYSRL
-873 CPFAKTVYIPST
+873 AKTVYIPST
-885 ANVED
+885 VNVDETERAYD
-890 NCSYYFEQEEGVNCV
+890 LQLKDGNNCV

-946 KVMAVN
+946 KIMAVN
-952 QVGVMDKDSKTSFA
+952 QVSAMDKDSKISFA

-996 DGSIVLNSTMTTAEV
+996 DGSIVLNSTMTAAEV

-1036 AGDGTMVIDCKT
+1036 SGDGTMVIDCKT

-1077 YRVDKETCV
+1077 YRVGKETCV
-1086 YIYGAEQEVADDAE
+1086 YIYGAEQEMADDAE
-1100 TAKAHQVAACRPLS
+1100 AAKAHQVAACRPLS

-1171 YVVRRADGSN
+1171 YVVRRANGSN

>member
-6 LILFLFLFCIGIQP
+6 LILFFFLFCIGIQP
-20 ALSQGSEAVFEENFE
+20 ALAEERDLLFEETFQ

-43 KTKLDPSQL
+43 KTKLNPSQL
-52 NHPSGWTFDN
+52 DNPSGWTFDN

-74 GGSITLPE
+74 GGSITLPV
-82 IPELIGNANLFIYAN
+82 IPELIGNACLSVNAIH
-97 YWRNPDKDYEGIDV
+97 WHNPDKEYDDDDPFYWDFLAKV
-111 SYFEQGV
+111 N
-118 PLSVSISN
+118 VSISN
-126 GKLSSDEI
+126 GKLSSDECGEERI
-134 NGKLRMYGVDGNSR
+134 KMYGVDGNSR

-157 VLRNISIY
+157 VLRSVSVY
-165 YSTYGYSE
+165 YPFGSSG
-173 GDYIRFSHEAG
+173 GHYIRFSHEAG
-184 PFYDPFDLTLN
+184 PFYEPFDLTLN
-195 PWNVQVDYG
+195 PWNIQVDDG

-217 TEPNRYSQRYH
+217 SMPNHHSQRYH
-228 KGDKIHIASTT
+228 KDDKIHIASTT
-239 TVRAALILADGSMRH
+239 TVRAAMILADGSMRY
-254 NVPMTYTLTKRY
+254 NDPMTYTLTKRY
-266 DINELPENTY
+266 DINEQPENTY

-323 LAYLDLEKVKFEY
+323 LAYLDLEKVKLEY
-336 DETVYR
+336 DGTVYR

-383 NNLAWAFIK
+383 NNLARAFFK
-392 NENLVVVKLP
+392 NESLVTVKLP
-402 ENMTEVGE
+402 ESMTEVGE
-410 DIFGDCKNLRGV
+410 DIFADCKTLRGV
-422 KIPEGVSRINK
+422 KLPEGVSRINK
-433 EAFYGCSILE
+433 EAFWGCSILE
-443 TINFPA
+443 KINFPA
-449 KLTSVGDNAFS
+449 KLTSVDDNAFVLCGS
-460 LCSKMELDNLPNS
+460 LELDNLPNS
-473 LLHVGQSAF
+473 ILHVGQSAF

-487 QALKLD
+487 KALKLD

-537 EGLKYIGDKAF
+537 EGLKYIGYGAF
-548 ANSPVK
+548 SNSPVK

-567 TAFTGYS
+567 YAFLGYS

-593 KVAYLCVDRDLEEYT
+593 KVAYQCVDRDLEEYT

-614 TLADNLFE
+614 TLADELFE
-622 NWQGNAT
+622 SSQGNA
-629 TFHIP
+629 FHIP

-641 NKAFAGTQIK
+641 NRAFAYTQIK
-651 TLPEMLGLKRIGG
+651 ALPEMPGLKRIGD
-664 EAFYGCK
+664 EAFYQCK
-671 NLKKLTIPE
+671 NLKKVTIPE

-687 RAFYGCSNIW
+687 GAFYGCSNIW
-697 SLTYNAINAECES
+697 SLTYNAINAECKRLMES
-710 FMEPNAPLEKIVI
+710 NMPLEKIVI
-723 GGKVRRLPN
+723 GDKVRRLPN
-732 VIFSGREFTE
+732 GIFSGREFTE
-742 VALPSCLERI
+742 VTLPACLERI
-752 DDYAFSGC
+752 DESAFYG
-760 ENLTTINLS
+760 
-769 DSIRYIG
+769 
-776 DNAFSGCKNLTSINL
+776 
-791 SDCIRYIGNN
+791 
-801 VFSECKNLTTINL
+801 CKNLTTINL
-814 SDSIRYIGE
+814 SDSIRYIGDD
-823 GAFYGCSSLK
+823 AFYGCSSLK

-839 RLTTIGN
+839 RLTTIGSK
-846 YAFRQTALET
+846 AFRQTALET

-861 GVTSVGINAFHN
+861 GVTSVGDGAFYI

-885 ANVED
+885 ANVEGD
-890 NCSYYFEQEEGVNCV
+890 IIYYFELKEGVNCV
-905 ITCMSPIPHPDAKL
+905 ITCMSPIPHPQAKYWNN

-937 KAQFPDIAD
+937 KVQFPAIAD
-946 KVMAVN
+946 KVMAIN

-996 DGSIVLNSTMTTAEV
+996 DGSIVLNSTMTAAEV

-1036 AGDGTMVIDCKT
+1036 AGNGTLVIDGKT
-1048 VGKNT
+1048 MGNNT

-1086 YIYGAEQEVADDAE
+1086 YIYGAEQEMADDTE

-1146 DGNSPIIGYYTL
+1146 DSNSPIIGYYTL

-1171 YVVRRADGSN
+1171 YVVRRANGSN

>member
-1 MRRIK
+1 MAEERD
-6 LILFLFLFCIGIQP
+6 LLFK
-20 ALSQGSEAVFEENFE
+20 ETFE

-43 KTKLDPSQL
+43 KTKLNPSQL
-52 NHPSGWTFDN
+52 DNPSGWTFDN

-74 GGSITLPE
+74 GGSITLPV
-82 IPELIGNANLFIYAN
+82 IPELIGNACLSVNAIH
-97 YWRNPDKDYEGIDV
+97 WHNPDKEYDDDDPFYWDFLAKV
-111 SYFEQGV
+111 N
-118 PLSVSISN
+118 VSISN
-126 GKLSSDEI
+126 GKLSSDECGEERI
-134 NGKLRMYGVDGNSR
+134 KMYGVDGNSR

-157 VLRNISIY
+157 VLRSVSVY
-165 YSTYGYSE
+165 YPFGSSG
-173 GDYIRFSHEAG
+173 GHYIRFSHEAG

-195 PWNVQVDYG
+195 PWNIQVDDG

-217 TEPNRYSQRYH
+217 SMPNHHSQRYH
-228 KGDKIHIASTT
+228 KDDKIHIASTT
-239 TVRAALILADGSMRH
+239 TVRAAMILADGSMRY
-254 NVPMTYTLTKRY
+254 NDPMTYTLTKRY
-266 DINELPENTY
+266 DINEQPENTY

-336 DETVYR
+336 DGTVYR

-383 NNLAWAFIK
+383 NNLAWAFFK
-392 NENLVVVKLP
+392 NESLVTVKLP
-402 ENMTEVGE
+402 ESITEVGE
-410 DIFGDCKNLRGV
+410 DIFGDCKTLRGV
-422 KIPEGVSRINK
+422 KLPEGVSRINK

-487 QALKLD
+487 KALKLD

-511 EMATPCDSILGGT
+511 EMATPCDSILGET
-524 FSDCPNLTKITIG
+524 FSNCPNLTKITIG
-537 EGLKYIGDKAF
+537 EGLKYIGYNAF
-548 ANSPVK
+548 SNSPIK

-567 TAFTGYS
+567 NAFRGYS

-584 PENHIRYIG
+584 PENHIRYVG

-622 NWQGNAT
+622 NWLGNAT

-641 NKAFAGTQIK
+641 NRAFAYTQIK
-651 TLPEMLGLKRIGG
+651 ALPEMLGLKRIGG

-687 RAFYGCSNIW
+687 GAFYGCSNIW
-697 SLTYNAINAECES
+697 SLTYHAINAECGS
-710 FMEPNAPLEKIVI
+710 FMESNASLEKIVI
-723 GGKVRRLPN
+723 GDKVRRLPRG
-732 VIFSGREFTE
+732 IFSGREFTE
-742 VALPSCLERI
+742 VALPVCLERI
-752 DDYAFSGC
+752 DDSAFYGC
-760 ENLTTINLS
+760 KNLTTINLS

-776 DNAFSGCKNLTSINL
+776 DN
-791 SDCIRYIGNN
+791 
-801 VFSECKNLTTINL
+801 
-814 SDSIRYIGE
+814 
-823 GAFYGCSSLK
+823 AFYGCSSLK

-839 RLTTIGN
+839 RLTTIGSR
-846 YAFRQTALET
+846 AFRQTALET

-861 GVTSVGINAFHN
+861 GVTSVGDGAFSD
-873 CPFAKTVYIPST
+873 CPAKTVYIPST

-890 NCSYYFEQEEGVNCV
+890 NFTYSFLKKEGGNCV
-905 ITCMSPIPHPDAKL
+905 IICMSPIPHPQAKY

-952 QVGVMDKDSKTSFA
+952 QVGAMDKDSKTSFA

-996 DGSIVLNSTMTTAEV
+996 DGSIVLNSTMTAAEV

-1086 YIYGAEQEVADDAE
+1086 YIYGAEQEMADDAE

-1146 DGNSPIIGYYTL
+1146 DSNSPIIGYYTL

-1171 YVVRRADGSN
+1171 YVVRRANGSN

>member
-20 ALSQGSEAVFEENFE
+20 ALAEGRDLLFKETFE

-43 KTKLDPSQL
+43 KTKLNPSQL
-52 NHPSGWTFDN
+52 DNPSGWTFDN

-74 GGSITLPE
+74 GGSITLPV
-82 IPELIGNANLFIYAN
+82 IPELIGNACLSVNAIH
-97 YWRNPDKDYEGIDV
+97 WHNPDKEYDDDDPFYWDFLAKV
-111 SYFEQGV
+111 N
-118 PLSVSISN
+118 VSISN
-126 GKLSSDEI
+126 GKLSSDECGEERI
-134 NGKLRMYGVDGNSR
+134 KMYGVDGNSR

-157 VLRNISIY
+157 VLRSVSVY
-165 YSTYGYSE
+165 YPFGSSG
-173 GDYIRFSHEAG
+173 GHYIRFSHEAG
-184 PFYDPFDLTLN
+184 PFYEPFDLTLN
-195 PWNVQVDYG
+195 PWNIQVDDG

-217 TEPNRYSQRYH
+217 SMPNHHSQRYH
-228 KGDKIHIASTT
+228 KDDKIHIASTT
-239 TVRAALILADGSMRH
+239 TVRAAMILADGSMRY
-254 NVPMTYTLTKRY
+254 NDPMTYTLTKRY
-266 DINELPENTY
+266 DINEQPENTY

-336 DETVYR
+336 DGTVYR

-383 NNLAWAFIK
+383 NNLAWAFFK
-392 NENLVVVKLP
+392 NESLVTVKLP
-402 ENMTEVGE
+402 ESITEVGE
-410 DIFGDCKNLRGV
+410 DIFGDCKTLRGV
-422 KIPEGVSRINK
+422 KLPKGVSRINK

-443 TINFPA
+443 KINFPA
-449 KLTSVGDNAFS
+449 KLTSVDDNAFVYCG
-460 LCSKMELDNLPNS
+460 LLELDNLPSS

-487 QALKLD
+487 KALKLD

-502 FSNTPITEI
+502 FSYTPITEI
-511 EMATPCDSILGGT
+511 EMTTPCDSIREGT
-524 FSDCPNLTKITIG
+524 FRGCPNLTKITIG
-537 EGLKYIGDKAF
+537 EGLKYIGYNAF
-548 ANSPVK
+548 SNSPVK

-567 TAFTGYS
+567 NAFRGS

-593 KVAYLCVDRDLEEYT
+593 KVAYLCVDKNQEEYT

-622 NWQGNAT
+622 NWLGNAT

-641 NKAFAGTQIK
+641 NRAFAYTQIK
-651 TLPEMLGLKRIGG
+651 ALPEMPGLKRIGG

-687 RAFYGCSNIW
+687 GAFYGCSNIW

-723 GGKVRRLPN
+723 GDKVRRLPRG
-732 VIFSGREFTE
+732 IFSGKEFSE
-742 VALPSCLERI
+742 VTLPACLERI
-752 DDYAFSGC
+752 DESAFYGC
-760 ENLTTINLS
+760 KNLTTINLS

-776 DNAFSGCKNLTSINL
+776 DN
-791 SDCIRYIGNN
+791 
-801 VFSECKNLTTINL
+801 
-814 SDSIRYIGE
+814 
-823 GAFYGCSSLK
+823 AFYGCSSLK

-839 RLTTIGN
+839 RLTTIGSK
-846 YAFRQTALET
+846 AFRQTALET

-861 GVTSVGINAFHN
+861 GVTSVGDGAFYV

-885 ANVED
+885 ANVEGD
-890 NCSYYFEQEEGVNCV
+890 IIYYFELKEGVNCV
-905 ITCMSPIPHPDAKL
+905 ITCMSPIPHPQAKYWNN

-946 KVMAVN
+946 KIMAVN
-952 QVGVMDKDSKTSFA
+952 QVSVMDEDSKTSFA

-996 DGSIVLNSTMTTAEV
+996 DGSIVLNSTMTAAEV

-1062 PQAFVKSDRGTIEVA
+1062 PQAFVKTDKGTIEVA
-1077 YRVDKETCV
+1077 YRVGKETCV
-1086 YIYGAEQEVADDAE
+1086 YIYGAEQEMADDAE
-1100 TAKAHQVAACRPLS
+1100 TAKAHQVVACRPLS

-1146 DGNSPIIGYYTL
+1146 DSDSPIIGYYTL

-1171 YVVRRADGSN
+1171 YVVRRANGSN

>member
-20 ALSQGSEAVFEENFE
+20 ALAEGRDLLFEETFE
-35 NVVGTSDG
+35 KVVGTSDG
-43 KTKLDPSQL
+43 KTKLNPSQL
-52 NHPSGWTFDN
+52 DNPSGWTFDN

-74 GGSITLPE
+74 GGSITLPV
-82 IPELIGNANLFIYAN
+82 IPELIGNACLSVNAIH
-97 YWRNPDKDYEGIDV
+97 WHNPDKEYDDDDPFYWDFLAKV
-111 SYFEQGV
+111 N
-118 PLSVSISN
+118 VSISN
-126 GKLSSDEI
+126 GKLSSDECGEERI
-134 NGKLRMYGVDGNSR
+134 KMYGVDGNSR

-157 VLRNISIY
+157 VLRSVSVY
-165 YSTYGYSE
+165 YPFGSSG
-173 GDYIRFSHEAG
+173 GHYIRFSHETG
-184 PFYDPFDLTLN
+184 PFYEPFDLTLN
-195 PWNVQVDYG
+195 PWNIQVDDG

-217 TEPNRYSQRYH
+217 SMPNHHSQRYH
-228 KGDKIHIASTT
+228 KDDKIHIASTT
-239 TVRAALILADGSMRH
+239 TVRAAMILADGSMRY
-254 NVPMTYTLTKRY
+254 NDPMTYTLTKRY
-266 DINELPENTY
+266 DINEQPENTY

-336 DETVYR
+336 DGTVYR

-363 ENRTEQ
+363 ENRTVQ

-383 NNLAWAFIK
+383 NNLAWAFFK
-392 NENLVVVKLP
+392 NESLVTVKLP
-402 ENMTEVGE
+402 ESITEVGE
-410 DIFGDCKNLRGV
+410 DIFGDCKTLRGV
-422 KIPEGVSRINK
+422 KLPEGVSRINK

-443 TINFPA
+443 KINFPA
-449 KLTSVGDNAFS
+449 KLTSVDDNAFVYCG
-460 LCSKMELDNLPNS
+460 LLELDNLPSS

-487 QALKLD
+487 KALKLD

-502 FSNTPITEI
+502 FSYTPITEI
-511 EMATPCDSILGGT
+511 EMTTPCDSIREGT
-524 FSDCPNLTKITIG
+524 FRGCPNLTKITIG
-537 EGLKYIGDKAF
+537 EGLKYIGYNAF
-548 ANSPVK
+548 SNSPVK

-567 TAFTGYS
+567 NAFRGS

-593 KVAYLCVDRDLEEYT
+593 KVAYLCVDKNQEEYT

-622 NWQGNAT
+622 NWLGNAT

-641 NKAFAGTQIK
+641 NRAFAYTQIK
-651 TLPEMLGLKRIGG
+651 ALPEMPGLKRIGG

-687 RAFYGCSNIW
+687 GAFYGCSNIW

-710 FMEPNAPLEKIVI
+710 FMESNAPLEKIVI
-723 GGKVRRLPN
+723 GDKVRRLPRG
-732 VIFSGREFTE
+732 IFSGREFTE
-742 VALPSCLERI
+742 VALPACLERI
-752 DDYAFSGC
+752 DESAFRGC

-776 DNAFSGCKNLTSINL
+776 D
-791 SDCIRYIGNN
+791 D
-801 VFSECKNLTTINL
+801 
-814 SDSIRYIGE
+814 
-823 GAFYGCSSLK
+823 AFYGCSSLK

-839 RLTTIGN
+839 RLTTIGSR
-846 YAFRQTALET
+846 AFRQTALET

-861 GVTSVGINAFHN
+861 GVTSVGDGAFST
-873 CPFAKTVYIPST
+873 CPAKTVYIPST

-890 NCSYYFEQEEGVNCV
+890 NFTYNFWQKEGGNCV
-905 ITCMSPIPHPDAKL
+905 ITCMSPIPHPVARHWDV
-919 WNKGV
+919 GV

-952 QVGVMDKDSKTSFA
+952 QVGAMDKDSNTSFA

-996 DGSIVLNSTMTTAEV
+996 DGSIVLNSTMTAAEV

-1036 AGDGTMVIDCKT
+1036 AGDGTMVIDGKT

-1077 YRVDKETCV
+1077 YRVGKETCV
-1086 YIYGAEQEVADDAE
+1086 YIYGAEQEMADDAE

-1171 YVVRRADGSN
+1171 YVVRRANGSN

>member
-1 MRRIK
+1 M
-6 LILFLFLFCIGIQP
+6 LF
-20 ALSQGSEAVFEENFE
+20 
-35 NVVGTSDG
+35 
-43 KTKLDPSQL
+43 
-52 NHPSGWTFDN
+52 
-62 VYAGEGNLIIKE
+62 
-74 GGSITLPE
+74 
-82 IPELIGNANLFIYAN
+82 
-97 YWRNPDKDYEGIDV
+97 R
-111 SYFEQGV
+111 
-118 PLSVSISN
+118 
-126 GKLSSDEI
+126 
-134 NGKLRMYGVDGNSR
+134 
-148 LKITAPNDI
+148 
-157 VLRNISIY
+157 
-165 YSTYGYSE
+165 
-173 GDYIRFSHEAG
+173 
-184 PFYDPFDLTLN
+184 
-195 PWNVQVDYG
+195 
-204 DSIYNITVYTLDG
+204 
-217 TEPNRYSQRYH
+217 
-228 KGDKIHIASTT
+228 STT
-239 TVRAALILADGSMRH
+239 TVRAAMILADGSMRY
-254 NVPMTYTLTKRY
+254 NDPMTYTLTKRY
-266 DINELPENTY
+266 DINEQPENTY

-336 DETVYR
+336 DGTVYR

-363 ENRTEQ
+363 ENRTVQ

-375 YKRYDCYR
+375 FKRYDCYR
-383 NNLAWAFIK
+383 NNLAWAFFK
-392 NENLVVVKLP
+392 NESLVTVKLP
-402 ENMTEVGE
+402 ESITEVGE
-410 DIFGDCKNLRGV
+410 DIFGDCKTLRGV
-422 KIPEGVSRINK
+422 KLPEGVSRINK

-487 QALKLD
+487 KALKLD

-511 EMATPCDSILGGT
+511 EMATPCDSILGET
-524 FSDCPNLTKITIG
+524 FSNCPNLTKITIG
-537 EGLKYIGDKAF
+537 EGLKYIGYKAF
-548 ANSPVK
+548 SYSPVK

-567 TAFTGYS
+567 YAFTGYSS

-593 KVAYLCVDRDLEEYT
+593 KVAYQCVDKNLEEYT

-641 NKAFAGTQIK
+641 SRVFAGTQIK
-651 TLPEMLGLKRIGG
+651 TLPEMPGLKRIGD
-664 EAFYGCK
+664 EAFYQCK
-671 NLKKLTIPE
+671 NLKKVTIPE

-687 RAFYGCSNIW
+687 GAFYGCSNIW
-697 SLTYNAINAECES
+697 SLTYNAINAECERL
-710 FMEPNAPLEKIVI
+710 MESNIPLEKIVI
-723 GGKVRRLPN
+723 GGKVRRLPRG
-732 VIFSGREFTE
+732 IFSGREFTE
-742 VALPSCLERI
+742 VTLPACLERI
-752 DDYAFSGC
+752 DEFAFYG
-760 ENLTTINLS
+760 
-769 DSIRYIG
+769 
-776 DNAFSGCKNLTSINL
+776 
-791 SDCIRYIGNN
+791 
-801 VFSECKNLTTINL
+801 CKNLTTINL
-814 SDSIRYIGE
+814 SDSIRYIGDD
-823 GAFYGCSSLK
+823 AFYGCSSLK

-839 RLTTIGN
+839 RLTTIGSR
-846 YAFRQTALET
+846 AFRQTALET

-861 GVTSVGINAFHN
+861 GVTSVGDGAFYV

-885 ANVED
+885 ANVEGD
-890 NCSYYFEQEEGVNCV
+890 IIYYFELKEGVNCV
-905 ITCMSPIPHPDAKL
+905 ITCMSPIPHPQARH
-919 WNKGV
+919 WNVGV

-952 QVGVMDKDSKTSFA
+952 QVGAMDKDSKTSFA

-1086 YIYGAEQEVADDAE
+1086 YIYGAEQEVADGTEA
-1100 TAKAHQVAACRPLS
+1100 AKAHQVAACRPLS

-1171 YVVRRADGSN
+1171 YVVRRANGSN

>member
-1 MRRIK
+1 M
-6 LILFLFLFCIGIQP
+6 
-20 ALSQGSEAVFEENFE
+20 SQGSEAVFEENFE

-217 TEPNRYSQRYH
+217 TVPNRYSQRYH
-228 KGDKIHIASTT
+228 KDDKIHIASTT

-254 NVPMTYTLTKRY
+254 NIPMTYTLTKRY

-383 NNLAWAFIK
+383 NNLARAFFK
-392 NENLVVVKLP
+392 NGSLVTVKLP
-402 ENMTEVGE
+402 ESMTELGE
-410 DIFGDCKNLRGV
+410 NIFDDCKALRGV
-422 KIPEGVSRINK
+422 KLPEGVAHI
-433 EAFYGCSILE
+433 EGAAFQGCNILE
-443 TINFPA
+443 KLNFPA
-449 KLTSVGDNAFS
+449 KLTSVGDNAFRSCLS
-460 LCSKMELDNLPNS
+460 LELDNLPNS
-473 LLHVGQSAF
+473 LLYVGREAF
-482 CYVPL
+482 CDVPL
-487 QALKLD
+487 KALKLD
-493 RKVEIGAGA
+493 RKVEMGAGA

-511 EMATPCDSILGGT
+511 EMTTPCDSIREGT
-524 FSDCPNLTKITIG
+524 FRDCPNLTKITIG
-537 EGLKYIGDKAF
+537 EGLKYIGYSAF
-548 ANSPVK
+548 SNSPVK

-567 TAFTGYS
+567 YAFLGYS

-593 KVAYLCVDRDLEEYT
+593 KVAYQCVDRDLEEYT

-614 TLADNLFE
+614 TLADELFE
-622 NWQGNAT
+622 SSQGNA
-629 TFHIP
+629 FHIP

-641 NKAFAGTQIK
+641 NRAFAYTQIK
-651 TLPEMLGLKRIGG
+651 ALPEMLGLKRIGG

-687 RAFYGCSNIW
+687 GAFYGCSNIW
-697 SLTYNAINAECES
+697 SLTYNAINAECVS
-710 FMEPNAPLEKIVI
+710 FMEPNASLEKIVI
-723 GGKVRRLPN
+723 GDKVRRLPN
-732 VIFSGREFTE
+732 GIFSGREFTE
-742 VALPSCLERI
+742 VTLPACLERI
-752 DDYAFSGC
+752 DEFAFYGC
-760 ENLTTINLS
+760 KNLTTINLS

-776 DNAFSGCKNLTSINL
+776 DNAF
-791 SDCIRYIGNN
+791 
-801 VFSECKNLTTINL
+801 
-814 SDSIRYIGE
+814 
-823 GAFYGCSSLK
+823 YGCSSLK
-833 NIHWPL
+833 NIHWSL
-839 RLTTIGN
+839 RLTTIGSR
-846 YAFRQTALET
+846 AFRQTALET

-861 GVTSVGINAFHN
+861 GVTSVGDGAFYI

-885 ANVED
+885 ANVEGD
-890 NCSYYFEQEEGVNCV
+890 INYYFELEEGVNCV
-905 ITCMSPIPHPDAKL
+905 ITCMSPIPHPQAKY

-952 QVGVMDKDSKTSFA
+952 QVGAMDKDSKTSFA

-996 DGSIVLNSTMTTAEV
+996 DGSIVLNSTMTAAEV

-1077 YRVDKETCV
+1077 YRVGKETCV
-1086 YIYGAEQEVADDAE
+1086 YIYGAEQEMADDAE
-1100 TAKAHQVAACRPLS
+1100 AAKAHQVAACRPLS

-1171 YVVRRADGSN
+1171 YVVRRANGSN

>member
-20 ALSQGSEAVFEENFE
+20 ALAEGRDLLFKETFE

-43 KTKLDPSQL
+43 KTKLNPSQL
-52 NHPSGWTFDN
+52 DNPSGWTFDN

-74 GGSITLPE
+74 GGSITLPV
-82 IPELIGNANLFIYAN
+82 IPELIGNASLLINAT
-97 YWRNPDKDYEGIDV
+97 YWREPDKDYDDIDPA
-111 SYFEQGV
+111 FWDKIAT
-118 PLSVSISN
+118 LNVSISN
-126 GKLSSDEI
+126 GKLSSNECERS
-134 NGKLRMYGVDGNSR
+134 LCMYGVDGNSR
-148 LKITAPNDI
+148 LKITAPHDI
-157 VLRNISIY
+157 VLRYVYVY
-165 YSTYGYSE
+165 YPVNNWE
-173 GDYIRFSHEAG
+173 DPIIRFSREAG

-195 PWNVQVDYG
+195 PWDIQVDDG
-204 DSIYNITVYTLDG
+204 DDIYNITVYTLDG
-217 TEPNRYSQRYH
+217 SMPNRHSQRYH

-239 TVRAALILADGSMRH
+239 TVRAAMILADGTMRY
-254 NVPMTYTLTKRY
+254 NIPMTYTLTKRY

-574 SYCPFINDIQ
+574 SYCPFVNDIQ

-593 KVAYLCVDRDLEEYT
+593 KVAYQCVDRDLEEYT

-614 TLADNLFE
+614 TLADELFE
-622 NWQGNAT
+622 SSQGNA
-629 TFHIP
+629 FHIP

-641 NKAFAGTQIK
+641 SRVFAGTQIK
-651 TLPEMLGLKRIGG
+651 TLPEMPGLKRIGD
-664 EAFYGCK
+664 EAFYQCK
-671 NLKKLTIPE
+671 NLKKVTIPE

-687 RAFYGCSNIW
+687 GAFYGCSNIW
-697 SLTYNAINAECES
+697 SLTYNAINAECERL
-710 FMEPNAPLEKIVI
+710 MESNIPLEKIVI
-723 GGKVRRLPN
+723 GDKVRRLPRG
-732 VIFSGREFTE
+732 IFSGREFTE
-742 VALPSCLERI
+742 VTLPACLERI
-752 DDYAFSGC
+752 DEFAFYGC
-760 ENLTTINLS
+760 KNLTTINLS

-776 DNAFSGCKNLTSINL
+776 DN
-791 SDCIRYIGNN
+791 
-801 VFSECKNLTTINL
+801 
-814 SDSIRYIGE
+814 
-823 GAFYGCSSLK
+823 AFYGCSSLK

-839 RLTTIGN
+839 RLTTIGSR
-846 YAFRQTALET
+846 AFRQTALET

-861 GVTSVGINAFHN
+861 GVTSVGDGAFSD
-873 CPFAKTVYIPST
+873 CPAKTVYIPST

-890 NCSYYFEQEEGVNCV
+890 NFTYSFLKKEGGDCV
-905 ITCMSPIPHPDAKL
+905 ITCMSPIPHPQAEC
-919 WNKGV
+919 WNVGV

-996 DGSIVLNSTMTTAEV
+996 DGSIVLNSTMTAAEV

-1036 AGDGTMVIDCKT
+1036 TGDGTMVIDCKT

-1077 YRVDKETCV
+1077 YRVGKETCV
-1086 YIYGAEQEVADDAE
+1086 YIYGAEQEMADDAE

-1171 YVVRRADGSN
+1171 YVVRRANGSN

>member
-1 MRRIK
+1 MAEGRD
-6 LILFLFLFCIGIQP
+6 LL
-20 ALSQGSEAVFEENFE
+20 FEETFE
-35 NVVGTSDG
+35 KVVGTSDG
-43 KTKLDPSQL
+43 KTKLNPSQL
-52 NHPSGWTFDN
+52 DNPSGWTFDN

-74 GGSITLPE
+74 GGSITLPV
-82 IPELIGNANLFIYAN
+82 ISELIGNACLSVNAIH
-97 YWRNPDKDYEGIDV
+97 WHNPDKEYDDDDTFYWDFLAKV
-111 SYFEQGV
+111 N
-118 PLSVSISN
+118 VSISN
-126 GKLSSDEI
+126 GKLSSDECGEERI
-134 NGKLRMYGVDGNSR
+134 KMYGVDGNSR

-157 VLRNISIY
+157 VLRSVSVY
-165 YSTYGYSE
+165 YPFGSSG
-173 GDYIRFSHEAG
+173 GHYIRFSHEAG
-184 PFYDPFDLTLN
+184 PFYEPFDLTLN
-195 PWNVQVDYG
+195 PWNIQVDDG

-217 TEPNRYSQRYH
+217 SMPNHHSQRYH
-228 KGDKIHIASTT
+228 KDDKIHIASTT
-239 TVRAALILADGSMRH
+239 TVRAAMILADGSMRY
-254 NVPMTYTLTKRY
+254 NDPMTYTLTKRY
-266 DINELPENTY
+266 DINEQPENTY

-336 DETVYR
+336 DGTVYR

-383 NNLAWAFIK
+383 NNLAWAFFK
-392 NENLVVVKLP
+392 NESLVTVKLP
-402 ENMTEVGE
+402 ESITEVGE
-410 DIFGDCKNLRGV
+410 DIFGDCKTLRGV
-422 KIPEGVSRINK
+422 KLPEGVSRINK

-487 QALKLD
+487 KALKLD

-511 EMATPCDSILGGT
+511 EMATPCDSILGET
-524 FSDCPNLTKITIG
+524 FSNCPNLTKITIG
-537 EGLKYIGDKAF
+537 EGLKYIGYNAF
-548 ANSPVK
+548 SNSPVK

-567 TAFTGYS
+567 NAFRGYS

-584 PENHIRYIG
+584 PENHIRYVG
-593 KVAYLCVDRDLEEYT
+593 KVAYLCVDKNLEEYT
-608 IKDGTV
+608 IKEGTV

-622 NWQGNAT
+622 NWLGNAT

-641 NKAFAGTQIK
+641 NRAFAYTQIK
-651 TLPEMLGLKRIGG
+651 ALPEMPGVKRIGG

-697 SLTYNAINAECES
+697 SLTYNAINAECGS
-710 FMEPNAPLEKIVI
+710 FMESNASLEKIVI
-723 GGKVRRLPN
+723 GDKVRRLPRG
-732 VIFSGREFTE
+732 IFSGKEFTE

-776 DNAFSGCKNLTSINL
+776 DNAF
-791 SDCIRYIGNN
+791 
-801 VFSECKNLTTINL
+801 
-814 SDSIRYIGE
+814 
-823 GAFYGCSSLK
+823 YGCSSLK
-833 NIHWPL
+833 NIHWSL
-839 RLTTIGN
+839 RLTTIGER
-846 YAFRQTALET
+846 AFGATALET

-861 GVTSVGINAFHN
+861 GVTSVGSQAFYYSRL
-873 CPFAKTVYIPST
+873 AKTVYIPST
-885 ANVED
+885 VNVDETERAYD
-890 NCSYYFEQEEGVNCV
+890 LQLKDGNNCV

-952 QVGVMDKDSKTSFA
+952 QVGAMDKDSKTSFA

-996 DGSIVLNSTMTTAEV
+996 DGSIVLNSTMTAAEV

-1062 PQAFVKSDRGTIEVA
+1062 PQAFVKTDKGTIEVA
-1077 YRVDKETCV
+1077 YRVGKETCV
-1086 YIYGAEQEVADDAE
+1086 YIYGAEQEMADDAE

-1146 DGNSPIIGYYTL
+1146 DSNSPIIGYYTL

-1171 YVVRRADGSN
+1171 YVVRRANGSN

>member
-20 ALSQGSEAVFEENFE
+20 ALAEGRDLLFKETFE

-43 KTKLDPSQL
+43 KTKLNPSQL
-52 NHPSGWTFDN
+52 DNPSGWTFDN

-74 GGSITLPE
+74 GGSITLPV
-82 IPELIGNANLFIYAN
+82 IPELIGNACLSVNAIH
-97 YWRNPDKDYEGIDV
+97 WHNPDKEYDDDDPFYWDFLAKV
-111 SYFEQGV
+111 N
-118 PLSVSISN
+118 VSISN
-126 GKLSSDEI
+126 GKLSSDECGEERI
-134 NGKLRMYGVDGNSR
+134 KMYGVDGNSR

-157 VLRNISIY
+157 VLRSVSVY
-165 YSTYGYSE
+165 YPFGSSG
-173 GDYIRFSHEAG
+173 GHYIRFSHETG
-184 PFYDPFDLTLN
+184 PFYEPFDLTLN
-195 PWNVQVDYG
+195 PWNIQVDDG

-217 TEPNRYSQRYH
+217 TVPNHHSQRYH
-228 KGDKIHIASTT
+228 KDDKIHIASTT
-239 TVRAALILADGSMRH
+239 TVRAAMILADGSMRY
-254 NVPMTYTLTKRY
+254 NDPMTYTLTKRY
-266 DINELPENTY
+266 DINEQPENTY

-336 DETVYR
+336 DGTVYR

-383 NNLAWAFIK
+383 NNLAWAFFK
-392 NENLVVVKLP
+392 NESLVTVKLP
-402 ENMTEVGE
+402 ESITEVGE
-410 DIFGDCKNLRGV
+410 DIFGDCKTLRGV
-422 KIPEGVSRINK
+422 KLPEGVSRINK

-487 QALKLD
+487 KALKLD

-511 EMATPCDSILGGT
+511 EMTTPCDSIREGT
-524 FSDCPNLTKITIG
+524 FRGCPNLTKITIG
-537 EGLKYIGDKAF
+537 EGLKYIGYNAF
-548 ANSPVK
+548 SNSPVK

-567 TAFTGYS
+567 NAFRGS

-593 KVAYLCVDRDLEEYT
+593 KVAYLCVDKNQEEYT

-622 NWQGNAT
+622 SWQGT

-641 NKAFAGTQIK
+641 NKAFAGTPIK
-651 TLPEMLGLKRIGG
+651 TLPEMPGLKRIGD

-671 NLKKLTIPE
+671 NLKKVTIPE
-680 TVEYIGG
+680 TVEYIGAG
-687 RAFYGCSNIW
+687 IFSGCSNIW
-697 SLTYNAINAECES
+697 SLTYNAINAECAS
-710 FMEPNAPLEKIVI
+710 YMFFNNDNHLEKIVI
-723 GGKVRRLPN
+723 GDKVRRLPRGL
-732 VIFSGREFTE
+732 FGGKEFTE
-742 VALPSCLERI
+742 VTLPACLERI
-752 DDYAFSGC
+752 DDNAFSGC

-776 DNAFSGCKNLTSINL
+776 YD
-791 SDCIRYIGNN
+791 
-801 VFSECKNLTTINL
+801 
-814 SDSIRYIGE
+814 
-823 GAFYGCSSLK
+823 AFYGCSSLK

-839 RLTTIGN
+839 RLTTIGSR
-846 YAFRQTALET
+846 AFRQTALET

-861 GVTSVGINAFHN
+861 GVTSVGDGAFYI

-885 ANVED
+885 ANVEGD
-890 NCSYYFEQEEGVNCV
+890 INYYFELEEGVNCV
-905 ITCMSPIPHPDAKL
+905 ITCMSPIPHPQAKY

-952 QVGVMDKDSKTSFA
+952 QVGAMDKDSKTSFA

-996 DGSIVLNSTMTTAEV
+996 DGSIVLNSTMTAAEV

-1036 AGDGTMVIDCKT
+1036 SGDGTMVIDCKT

-1062 PQAFVKSDRGTIEVA
+1062 PQAFVKTDKGTIEVA
-1077 YRVDKETCV
+1077 YRVGKETCV
-1086 YIYGAEQEVADDAE
+1086 YIYGAEQEMADDAE
-1100 TAKAHQVAACRPLS
+1100 AAKAHQVAACRPLS

-1146 DGNSPIIGYYTL
+1146 DSNSPIIGYYTL

-1171 YVVRRADGSN
+1171 YVVRRANGSN

>member
-20 ALSQGSEAVFEENFE
+20 ALAEGRDLLFKETFE

-43 KTKLDPSQL
+43 KTKLNPSQL
-52 NHPSGWTFDN
+52 DNPSGWTFDN

-74 GGSITLPE
+74 GGSITLPV
-82 IPELIGNANLFIYAN
+82 IPELIGNASLLINAT
-97 YWRNPDKDYEGIDV
+97 YWREPDKDYDDIDPA
-111 SYFEQGV
+111 FWDKIAT
-118 PLSVSISN
+118 LNVSISN
-126 GKLSSDEI
+126 GKLSSNECERS
-134 NGKLRMYGVDGNSR
+134 LCMYGVDGNSR
-148 LKITAPNDI
+148 LKITAPHDI
-157 VLRNISIY
+157 VLRYVYVY
-165 YSTYGYSE
+165 YPVNNWE
-173 GDYIRFSHEAG
+173 DPIIRFSREAG

-195 PWNVQVDYG
+195 PWDIQVDDG
-204 DSIYNITVYTLDG
+204 DDIYNITVYTLDG
-217 TEPNRYSQRYH
+217 SMPNRHSQRYH

-239 TVRAALILADGSMRH
+239 TVRAAMILADGTMRY
-254 NVPMTYTLTKRY
+254 NIPMTYTLTKRY

-574 SYCPFINDIQ
+574 SYCPFVNDIQ

-593 KVAYLCVDRDLEEYT
+593 KVAYQCVDRDLEEYT

-641 NKAFAGTQIK
+641 SRVFAGTQIK
-651 TLPEMLGLKRIGG
+651 TLPEMPGLKRIGD
-664 EAFYGCK
+664 EAFYQCK
-671 NLKKLTIPE
+671 NLKKVTIPE

-687 RAFYGCSNIW
+687 GAFYGCSNIW
-697 SLTYNAINAECES
+697 SLTYNAINAECERL
-710 FMEPNAPLEKIVI
+710 MESNIPLEKIVI
-723 GGKVRRLPN
+723 GDKVRRLPRG
-732 VIFSGREFTE
+732 IFSGREFTE
-742 VALPSCLERI
+742 VALPACLERI
-752 DDYAFSGC
+752 DESAFRGC

-776 DNAFSGCKNLTSINL
+776 YD
-791 SDCIRYIGNN
+791 
-801 VFSECKNLTTINL
+801 
-814 SDSIRYIGE
+814 
-823 GAFYGCSSLK
+823 AFYGCSSLK

-839 RLTTIGN
+839 RLTTIGSR
-846 YAFRQTALET
+846 AFRQTALET

-861 GVTSVGINAFHN
+861 GVTSVGDGAFYI

-885 ANVED
+885 ANVEGD
-890 NCSYYFEQEEGVNCV
+890 INYYFELEEGVNCV
-905 ITCMSPIPHPDAKL
+905 ITCMSPIPHPQAKY

-952 QVGVMDKDSKTSFA
+952 QVGVMDKDSKISFA

-996 DGSIVLNSTMTTAEV
+996 DGSIVLNSTMTAAEV

-1062 PQAFVKSDRGTIEVA
+1062 PQAFVKTDKGTIEVA
-1077 YRVDKETCV
+1077 YRVGKETCV
-1086 YIYGAEQEVADDAE
+1086 YIYGAEQEMADDAE

-1146 DGNSPIIGYYTL
+1146 DSNSPIIGYYTL

-1171 YVVRRADGSN
+1171 YVVRRANGSN

>member
-20 ALSQGSEAVFEENFE
+20 ALAEGRDLLFKETFE

-43 KTKLDPSQL
+43 KTKLNPSQL
-52 NHPSGWTFDN
+52 DNPSGWTFDN

-74 GGSITLPE
+74 GGSITLPV
-82 IPELIGNANLFIYAN
+82 IPELIGNASLLINAT
-97 YWRNPDKDYEGIDV
+97 YWREPDKDYDDIDPA
-111 SYFEQGV
+111 FWDKIAT
-118 PLSVSISN
+118 LNVSISN
-126 GKLSSDEI
+126 GKLSSNECERS
-134 NGKLRMYGVDGNSR
+134 LCMYGVDGNSR
-148 LKITAPNDI
+148 LKITAPHDI
-157 VLRNISIY
+157 VLRYVYVY
-165 YSTYGYSE
+165 YPVNNWE
-173 GDYIRFSHEAG
+173 DPIIRFSREAG

-195 PWNVQVDYG
+195 PWDIQVDDG
-204 DSIYNITVYTLDG
+204 DDIYNITVYTLDG
-217 TEPNRYSQRYH
+217 SMPNRHSQRYH

-239 TVRAALILADGSMRH
+239 TVRAAMILADGTMRY
-254 NVPMTYTLTKRY
+254 NIPMTYTLTKRY

-511 EMATPCDSILGGT
+511 EMTTPCDSILGGT

-574 SYCPFINDIQ
+574 SYCPFVNDIQ

-593 KVAYLCVDRDLEEYT
+593 KVAYQCVDRDLEEYT

-614 TLADNLFE
+614 TLADELFE
-622 NWQGNAT
+622 SSQGNA
-629 TFHIP
+629 FHIP

-641 NKAFAGTQIK
+641 SRVFAGTQIK
-651 TLPEMLGLKRIGG
+651 TLPEMPGLKRIGD
-664 EAFYGCK
+664 EAFYQCK
-671 NLKKLTIPE
+671 NLKKVTIPE

-687 RAFYGCSNIW
+687 GAFYGCSNIW
-697 SLTYNAINAECES
+697 SLTYNAINAECERL
-710 FMEPNAPLEKIVI
+710 MESNIPLEKIVI
-723 GGKVRRLPN
+723 GDKVRRLPRG
-732 VIFSGREFTE
+732 IFSGREFTE
-742 VALPSCLERI
+742 VTLPACLERI
-752 DDYAFSGC
+752 DEFAFYGC
-760 ENLTTINLS
+760 KNLTTINLS

-776 DNAFSGCKNLTSINL
+776 DN
-791 SDCIRYIGNN
+791 
-801 VFSECKNLTTINL
+801 
-814 SDSIRYIGE
+814 
-823 GAFYGCSSLK
+823 AFYGCSSLK

-839 RLTTIGN
+839 RLTTIGSR
-846 YAFRQTALET
+846 AFRQTALET

-861 GVTSVGINAFHN
+861 GVTSVGDGAFYI

-890 NCSYYFEQEEGVNCV
+890 DINYYFELEEGGNCV
-905 ITCMSPIPHPDAKL
+905 ITCMSPIPHPQARH
-919 WNKGV
+919 WNVGV

-946 KVMAVN
+946 KIMAVN
-952 QVGVMDKDSKTSFA
+952 QVGAMDKDSKTSFA

-996 DGSIVLNSTMTTAEV
+996 DGSIVLNSTMTAAEV

-1086 YIYGAEQEVADDAE
+1086 YIYGAEQEMADDAE
-1100 TAKAHQVAACRPLS
+1100 AAKAHQVAACRPLS

-1146 DGNSPIIGYYTL
+1146 DSNSPIIGYYTL

>member
-1 MRRIK
+1 MAEGRD
-6 LILFLFLFCIGIQP
+6 LL
-20 ALSQGSEAVFEENFE
+20 FEETFE
-35 NVVGTSDG
+35 KVVGTSDG
-43 KTKLDPSQL
+43 KTKLNPSQL
-52 NHPSGWTFDN
+52 DNPSGWTFDN

-74 GGSITLPE
+74 GGSITLPV
-82 IPELIGNANLFIYAN
+82 IPELIGNACLSVNAIH
-97 YWRNPDKDYEGIDV
+97 WHNPDKEYDDDDPFYWDFLAKV
-111 SYFEQGV
+111 N
-118 PLSVSISN
+118 VSISN
-126 GKLSSDEI
+126 GKLSSDECGEERI
-134 NGKLRMYGVDGNSR
+134 KMYGVDGNSR

-157 VLRNISIY
+157 VLRSVSVY
-165 YSTYGYSE
+165 YPFGSSG
-173 GDYIRFSHEAG
+173 GHYIRFSHEAG
-184 PFYDPFDLTLN
+184 PFYEPFDLTLN
-195 PWNVQVDYG
+195 PWNIQVDDG

-217 TEPNRYSQRYH
+217 SMPNHHSQRYH
-228 KGDKIHIASTT
+228 KDDKIHIASTT
-239 TVRAALILADGSMRH
+239 TVRAAMILADGSMRY
-254 NVPMTYTLTKRY
+254 NDPMTYTLTKRY
-266 DINELPENTY
+266 DINEQPENTY

-336 DETVYR
+336 DGTVYR

-383 NNLAWAFIK
+383 NNLARAFFK
-392 NENLVVVKLP
+392 NGSLVTVKLP
-402 ENMTEVGE
+402 ESMTEVGE
-410 DIFGDCKNLRGV
+410 DIFADCKTLRGV
-422 KIPEGVSRINK
+422 KLPEGVAHI
-433 EAFYGCSILE
+433 EGAAFQGCNILE
-443 TINFPA
+443 KLNFPA
-449 KLTSVGDNAFS
+449 KLTSVGDNAFRSCLS
-460 LCSKMELDNLPNS
+460 LELDNLPNS
-473 LLHVGQSAF
+473 LLYVGREAF
-482 CYVPL
+482 CDVPL
-487 QALKLD
+487 KALKLD
-493 RKVEIGAGA
+493 RKVEMGAGA

-511 EMATPCDSILGGT
+511 EMATPCDSILGET
-524 FSDCPNLTKITIG
+524 FSNCPNLTKITIG
-537 EGLKYIGDKAF
+537 EGLEYIGYNAF
-548 ANSPVK
+548 SNSPIK

-567 TAFTGYS
+567 YAFLGYS

-593 KVAYLCVDRDLEEYT
+593 KVAYQCVDRDLEEYT

-614 TLADNLFE
+614 TLADELFE
-622 NWQGNAT
+622 SSQGNA
-629 TFHIP
+629 FHIP

-641 NKAFAGTQIK
+641 NRAFAYTQIK
-651 TLPEMLGLKRIGG
+651 ALPEMLGLKRIGG

-687 RAFYGCSNIW
+687 GAFYGCSNIW

-732 VIFSGREFTE
+732 GIFSGREFTE
-742 VALPSCLERI
+742 VTLPACLERI
-752 DDYAFSGC
+752 DEFAFYGC
-760 ENLTTINLS
+760 KNLTTINLS

-776 DNAFSGCKNLTSINL
+776 DN
-791 SDCIRYIGNN
+791 
-801 VFSECKNLTTINL
+801 
-814 SDSIRYIGE
+814 
-823 GAFYGCSSLK
+823 AFYGCSSLK

-839 RLTTIGN
+839 RLTTIGSR
-846 YAFRQTALET
+846 AFRQTALET

-861 GVTSVGINAFHN
+861 GVTSVGDGAFYI

-890 NCSYYFEQEEGVNCV
+890 DINYYFELEEGGNCV
-905 ITCMSPIPHPDAKL
+905 ITCMSPIPHPQARH
-919 WNKGV
+919 WNVGV

-946 KVMAVN
+946 KIMAVN
-952 QVGVMDKDSKTSFA
+952 QVGAMDKDSKTSFA

-996 DGSIVLNSTMTTAEV
+996 DGSIVLNSTMTAAEV

-1048 VGKNT
+1048 MGNNT

-1077 YRVDKETCV
+1077 YRVGKETCV
-1086 YIYGAEQEVADDAE
+1086 YIYGAEQEMADDAE

-1146 DGNSPIIGYYTL
+1146 DSNSPIIGYYTL

>member
-1 MRRIK
+1 MRRNK

-20 ALSQGSEAVFEENFE
+20 ALAEGRDLLFKETFE

-43 KTKLDPSQL
+43 KTKLNPSQL
-52 NHPSGWTFDN
+52 DNPSGWTFDN

-74 GGSITLPE
+74 GGSITLPV
-82 IPELIGNANLFIYAN
+82 IPELIGNASLLINAT
-97 YWRNPDKDYEGIDV
+97 YWREPDKDYDDIDPA
-111 SYFEQGV
+111 FWDKIAT
-118 PLSVSISN
+118 LNVSISN
-126 GKLSSDEI
+126 GKLSSNECERS
-134 NGKLRMYGVDGNSR
+134 LCMYGVDGNSR
-148 LKITAPNDI
+148 LKITAPHDI
-157 VLRNISIY
+157 VLRYVYVY
-165 YSTYGYSE
+165 YPVNNWE
-173 GDYIRFSHEAG
+173 DPIIRFSREAG

-195 PWNVQVDYG
+195 PWDIQVDDG
-204 DSIYNITVYTLDG
+204 DDIYNITVYTLDG
-217 TEPNRYSQRYH
+217 SMPNRHSQRYH

-239 TVRAALILADGSMRH
+239 TVRAAMILADGTMRY
-254 NVPMTYTLTKRY
+254 NIPMTYTLTKRY

-574 SYCPFINDIQ
+574 SYCPFVNDIQ

-593 KVAYLCVDRDLEEYT
+593 KVAYQCVDRDLEEYT

-614 TLADNLFE
+614 TLADELFE
-622 NWQGNAT
+622 SSQGNA
-629 TFHIP
+629 FHIP

-641 NKAFAGTQIK
+641 SRVFAGTQIK
-651 TLPEMLGLKRIGG
+651 TLPEMPGLKRIGD
-664 EAFYGCK
+664 EAFYQCK
-671 NLKKLTIPE
+671 NLKKVTIPE

-687 RAFYGCSNIW
+687 GAFYGCSNIW
-697 SLTYNAINAECES
+697 SLTYNAINAECERL
-710 FMEPNAPLEKIVI
+710 MESNIPLEKIVI
-723 GGKVRRLPN
+723 GDKVRRLPRG
-732 VIFSGREFTE
+732 IFSGREFTE
-742 VALPSCLERI
+742 VTLPACLERI
-752 DDYAFSGC
+752 DEFAFYGC
-760 ENLTTINLS
+760 KNLTTINLS

-776 DNAFSGCKNLTSINL
+776 DN
-791 SDCIRYIGNN
+791 
-801 VFSECKNLTTINL
+801 
-814 SDSIRYIGE
+814 
-823 GAFYGCSSLK
+823 AFYGCSSLK

-839 RLTTIGN
+839 RLTTIGSR
-846 YAFRQTALET
+846 AFRQTALET

-861 GVTSVGINAFHN
+861 GVTSVGDGAFSD
-873 CPFAKTVYIPST
+873 CPAKTVYIPST

-890 NCSYYFEQEEGVNCV
+890 NFTYSFLKKEGGDCV
-905 ITCMSPIPHPDAKL
+905 ITCMSPIPHPQAEC
-919 WNKGV
+919 WNVGV

-996 DGSIVLNSTMTTAEV
+996 DGSIVLNSTMTAAEV

-1036 AGDGTMVIDCKT
+1036 TGDGTMVIDCKT

-1086 YIYGAEQEVADDAE
+1086 YIYGAEQEMADDAE
-1100 TAKAHQVAACRPLS
+1100 AAKAHQVAACRPLS

-1146 DGNSPIIGYYTL
+1146 DSNSPIIGYYTL

>member
-20 ALSQGSEAVFEENFE
+20 ALAEGRDLLFEETFE
-35 NVVGTSDG
+35 KVVGTSDG
-43 KTKLDPSQL
+43 KTKLNPSQL

-74 GGSITLPE
+74 GGSITLPV
-82 IPELIGNANLFIYAN
+82 IPELIGNACLSVNAIH
-97 YWRNPDKDYEGIDV
+97 WHNPDKEYDDDDPFYWDFLAKV
-111 SYFEQGV
+111 N
-118 PLSVSISN
+118 VSISN
-126 GKLSSDEI
+126 GKLSSDECGEERI
-134 NGKLRMYGVDGNSR
+134 KMYGVDGNSR

-157 VLRNISIY
+157 VLRSVSVY
-165 YSTYGYSE
+165 YPFGSSG
-173 GDYIRFSHEAG
+173 GHYIRFSHEAG
-184 PFYDPFDLTLN
+184 PFYEPFDLTLN
-195 PWNVQVDYG
+195 PWNIQVDDG

-217 TEPNRYSQRYH
+217 SMPNHHSQRYH
-228 KGDKIHIASTT
+228 KDDKIHIASTT
-239 TVRAALILADGSMRH
+239 TVRAAMILADGSMRY
-254 NVPMTYTLTKRY
+254 NDPMTYTLTKRY
-266 DINELPENTY
+266 DINEQPENTY

-336 DETVYR
+336 DGTVYR

-383 NNLAWAFIK
+383 NNLAWAFFK
-392 NENLVVVKLP
+392 NESLVTVKLP
-402 ENMTEVGE
+402 ESITEVGE
-410 DIFGDCKNLRGV
+410 DIFGDCKTLRGV
-422 KIPEGVSRINK
+422 KLPEGVSRINK

-487 QALKLD
+487 KALKLD

-511 EMATPCDSILGGT
+511 EMATPCDSILGET
-524 FSDCPNLTKITIG
+524 FSNCPNLTKITIG
-537 EGLKYIGDKAF
+537 EGLKYIGYNAF
-548 ANSPVK
+548 SNSPVK

-567 TAFTGYS
+567 NAFRGYS
-574 SYCPFINDIQ
+574 SYCPFVNDIQ
-584 PENHIRYIG
+584 PENHIRYVG
-593 KVAYLCVDRDLEEYT
+593 KVAYLCVDKNLEEYT
-608 IKDGTV
+608 IKEGTV

-622 NWQGNAT
+622 NWLGNAT

-641 NKAFAGTQIK
+641 NRAFAYTQIK
-651 TLPEMLGLKRIGG
+651 ALPEMPGVKRIGG

-687 RAFYGCSNIW
+687 GAFYGCSNIW
-697 SLTYNAINAECES
+697 SLTYNAINAECGS
-710 FMEPNAPLEKIVI
+710 FMESNASLEKIVI
-723 GGKVRRLPN
+723 GDKVRRLPRG
-732 VIFSGREFTE
+732 IFSGREFTE
-742 VALPSCLERI
+742 VALPACLERI
-752 DDYAFSGC
+752 DDSAFYGC
-760 ENLTTINLS
+760 KNLTTINLS

-776 DNAFSGCKNLTSINL
+776 DNAF
-791 SDCIRYIGNN
+791 
-801 VFSECKNLTTINL
+801 
-814 SDSIRYIGE
+814 
-823 GAFYGCSSLK
+823 YGCSSLK
-833 NIHWPL
+833 NIHWSL
-839 RLTTIGN
+839 RLTTIGER
-846 YAFRQTALET
+846 AFGATALET

-861 GVTSVGINAFHN
+861 GVTSVGSQAFYYSRL
-873 CPFAKTVYIPST
+873 AKTVYIPST
-885 ANVED
+885 VNVDETERAYD
-890 NCSYYFEQEEGVNCV
+890 LQLKDGNNCV

-952 QVGVMDKDSKTSFA
+952 QVGAMDKDSKTSFA

-996 DGSIVLNSTMTTAEV
+996 DGSIVLNSTMTAAEV

-1086 YIYGAEQEVADDAE
+1086 YIYGAEQEMADDAE
-1100 TAKAHQVAACRPLS
+1100 AAKAHQVAACRPLS

-1171 YVVRRADGSN
+1171 YVVRRANGSN

>member
-20 ALSQGSEAVFEENFE
+20 ALAEGRDLLFKETFE

-43 KTKLDPSQL
+43 KTKLNPSQL
-52 NHPSGWTFDN
+52 DNPSGWTFDN

-74 GGSITLPE
+74 GGSITLPV
-82 IPELIGNANLFIYAN
+82 IPELIGNASLLINAT
-97 YWRNPDKDYEGIDV
+97 YWREPDKDYDDIDPA
-111 SYFEQGV
+111 FWDKIAT
-118 PLSVSISN
+118 LNVSISN
-126 GKLSSDEI
+126 GKLSSNECERS
-134 NGKLRMYGVDGNSR
+134 LCMYGVDGNSR
-148 LKITAPNDI
+148 LKITAPHDI
-157 VLRNISIY
+157 VLRYVYVY
-165 YSTYGYSE
+165 YPVNNWE
-173 GDYIRFSHEAG
+173 DPIIRFSREAG

-195 PWNVQVDYG
+195 PWDIQVDDG
-204 DSIYNITVYTLDG
+204 DDIYNITVYTLDG
-217 TEPNRYSQRYH
+217 SMPNRHSQRYH

-239 TVRAALILADGSMRH
+239 TVRAAMILADGTMRY
-254 NVPMTYTLTKRY
+254 NIPMTYTLTKRY

-574 SYCPFINDIQ
+574 SYCPFVNDIQ

-593 KVAYLCVDRDLEEYT
+593 KVAYQCVDRDLEEYT

-614 TLADNLFE
+614 TLADELFE
-622 NWQGNAT
+622 SSQGNA
-629 TFHIP
+629 FHIP

-641 NKAFAGTQIK
+641 NGAFAYTQIK
-651 TLPEMLGLKRIGG
+651 ALPEMLGLKRIGG

-687 RAFYGCSNIW
+687 GAFYGCSNIW
-697 SLTYNAINAECES
+697 SLTYNAINAECERL
-710 FMEPNAPLEKIVI
+710 MESNIPLEKIVI
-723 GGKVRRLPN
+723 GDKVRRLPN
-732 VIFSGREFTE
+732 GIFSGREFTE

-752 DDYAFSGC
+752 DDYAFYG
-760 ENLTTINLS
+760 
-769 DSIRYIG
+769 
-776 DNAFSGCKNLTSINL
+776 
-791 SDCIRYIGNN
+791 
-801 VFSECKNLTTINL
+801 CKNLTTINL
-814 SDSIRYIGE
+814 SDSIRYIGDD
-823 GAFYGCSSLK
+823 AFYGCSSLK

-839 RLTTIGN
+839 RLTTIGSR
-846 YAFRQTALET
+846 AFRQTALET

-861 GVTSVGINAFHN
+861 GVTSVGDGAFYI

-885 ANVED
+885 ANVEGD
-890 NCSYYFEQEEGVNCV
+890 INYYFELKEGVNCV
-905 ITCMSPIPHPDAKL
+905 ITCMSPTPHPQAKYWSN

-946 KVMAVN
+946 KIMAVN
-952 QVGVMDKDSKTSFA
+952 QVGAMDKDSKTSFA

-1086 YIYGAEQEVADDAE
+1086 YIYGAEQEVADDTEA
-1100 TAKAHQVAACRPLS
+1100 AKAHQVAACRPLS

>member
-20 ALSQGSEAVFEENFE
+20 ALAEGRDLLFKETFE

-43 KTKLDPSQL
+43 KTKLNPSQL
-52 NHPSGWTFDN
+52 DNPSGWTFDN

-74 GGSITLPE
+74 GGSITLPV
-82 IPELIGNANLFIYAN
+82 IPELIGNASLLINAT
-97 YWRNPDKDYEGIDV
+97 YWREPDKDYDDIDPA
-111 SYFEQGV
+111 FWDKIAT
-118 PLSVSISN
+118 LNVSISN
-126 GKLSSDEI
+126 GKLSSNECERS
-134 NGKLRMYGVDGNSR
+134 LCMYGVDGNSR
-148 LKITAPNDI
+148 LKITAPHDI
-157 VLRNISIY
+157 VLRYVYVY
-165 YSTYGYSE
+165 YPVNNWE
-173 GDYIRFSHEAG
+173 DPIIRFSREAG

-195 PWNVQVDYG
+195 PWDIQVDDG
-204 DSIYNITVYTLDG
+204 DDIYNITVYTLDG
-217 TEPNRYSQRYH
+217 SMPNRHSQRYH

-239 TVRAALILADGSMRH
+239 TVRAAMILADGTMRY
-254 NVPMTYTLTKRY
+254 NIPMTYTLTKRY

-574 SYCPFINDIQ
+574 SYCPFVNDIQ

-593 KVAYLCVDRDLEEYT
+593 KVAYQCVDRDLEEYT

-614 TLADNLFE
+614 TLADELFE
-622 NWQGNAT
+622 SSQGNA
-629 TFHIP
+629 FHIP

-641 NKAFAGTQIK
+641 SRVFAGTQIK
-651 TLPEMLGLKRIGG
+651 TLPEMPGLKRIGD
-664 EAFYGCK
+664 EAFYQCK
-671 NLKKLTIPE
+671 NLKKVTIPE

-687 RAFYGCSNIW
+687 GAFYGCSNIW
-697 SLTYNAINAECES
+697 SLTYNAINAECERL
-710 FMEPNAPLEKIVI
+710 MESNIPLEKIVI
-723 GGKVRRLPN
+723 GDKVRRLPRG
-732 VIFSGREFTE
+732 IFSGREFTE
-742 VALPSCLERI
+742 VTLPACLERI
-752 DDYAFSGC
+752 DEFAFYGC
-760 ENLTTINLS
+760 KNLTTINLS

-776 DNAFSGCKNLTSINL
+776 DN
-791 SDCIRYIGNN
+791 
-801 VFSECKNLTTINL
+801 
-814 SDSIRYIGE
+814 
-823 GAFYGCSSLK
+823 AFYGCSSLK

-839 RLTTIGN
+839 RLTTIGSR
-846 YAFRQTALET
+846 AFRQTALET

-861 GVTSVGINAFHN
+861 GVTSVGDGAFYI

-890 NCSYYFEQEEGVNCV
+890 DINYYFELEEGGNCV
-905 ITCMSPIPHPDAKL
+905 ITCMSPIPHPQARH
-919 WNKGV
+919 WNVGV

-946 KVMAVN
+946 KIMAVN
-952 QVGVMDKDSKTSFA
+952 QVGAMDKDSKTSFA

-996 DGSIVLNSTMTTAEV
+996 DGSIVLNSTMTAAEV

-1036 AGDGTMVIDCKT
+1036 AGDGTMVIDGKT
-1048 VGKNT
+1048 MGNNT

-1077 YRVDKETCV
+1077 YRVGKETCV
-1086 YIYGAEQEVADDAE
+1086 YIYGAEQEMADDAE